1 MNENETTCEKMRQ
14 CFFSAD
20 AANDIVAGSRFC
32 GRRAT
37 SNEQRASVST
47 SAQSPVQLTKSV
59 QTDDEGDSTLSLEA
73 YVTGTVNNSNTPLD
87 IVMVMDQSGSMVGDN
102 LTALKAAAN
111 TFMTTIAEDADDYN
125 VNHRVAVVGY
135 ASNATAGYN
144 GYSNEIVNGSRSYW
158 VNTGLY
164 VNGDFKNYET
174 EDSYQQ
180 ISRDEMDTSLV
191 YYIKDGSGY
200 TEIHY
205 RDGQWKYETLSR
217 WKAISENETVYKLVL
232 GTSLS
237 ATDYKDSLVSA
248 GNSGAVN
255 PVVSQTINKLAAAG
269 ATYTSYGMLMAGEVF
284 KNNPIPSD
292 QTRKRV
298 VVLFTDGE
306 TNSDRNTVLQRSNA
320 LKNTYGADIFTV
332 GLGVEGESNF
342 LKHISSDYGGDAA
355 CTEGYFGSYKYSGT
369 ASDDGVDYSLNAET
383 AEGLKEAF
391 EKIAQDVASVP
402 ADATTV
408 LSDTMSDMFVPTTD
422 ASGVKVYTQT
432 ASGTGTE
439 PSWGS
444 LVDITDDVNVNLDGK
459 TVKVSGFNYTKN
471 LVLQKDGKWQ
481 GKKLVVKFGIKPDTT
496 YTNWQKG
503 THYYDTNNTT
513 DKQAALRDK
522 DGNVLGESL
531 DKSPQL
537 PVTGHSITYSWSGA
551 PTGENVPVD
560 NNVYVKGQ
568 SYTVDSKYTQN
579 TQVTTKDTYDN
590 VTAIYAFSGWDTA
603 SGTMGDSD
611 LTIKGSWDYDEQ
623 QVATHH
629 VIYNWGTNN
638 IPPNV
643 NLPKDGN
650 SYVKGQ
656 SYTVDTTYTNQT
668 KIYEEDEYNN
678 IIGVYTFSGWT
689 DAGNGKMGDN
699 DAMITGEWH
708 YKAVEVAKHGITY
721 AWSGDVPETVTLP
734 TDSNT
739 YVKGQPY
746 EVDKTFTAGHTINV
760 TDQYGN
766 VIGTYT
772 FSGWNDPNNGVMGDS
787 NITITGHWTYEG
799 QQVAAHKITYDW
811 GTENIPAGETLPVD
825 ETLYVNGEPYKVDET
840 FTAGQTIN
848 ETDAHGNVID
858 TYTFSGWTDP
868 NNGVMGDSDLT
879 ITGRWTY
886 EGKPIPT
893 HKITYDWGTEN
904 IPAGETLPV
913 DENTYVKNQPYK
925 VDKTFTKGYEIKIMD
940 DHNNLVGVYVF
951 SGWDTEDG
959 KMGDEDI
966 TIKGSWKYD
975 KINPETLTLNYD
987 ANGGEGTM
995 NDTDSPYVKNS
1006 QAKVL
1011 DNEFTRSNYRFTG
1024 WNTKADGT
1032 GDSYKAGD
1040 VIKMTANMTLY
1051 AQWKHKGGGGSG
1063 DKKVTLHYESNGG
1076 TTYKDERYT
1085 YGTTVKLDKTP
1096 LREGHTFTG
1105 WYADK
1110 ELTKKI
1116 SNITMKGDKTVYAGW
1131 ELTPV
1136 PPAFDGDHT
1145 AYIIG
1150 FVDGTVK
1157 PLANITRSEVAAI
1170 FYRLLSDEEREKHKT
1185 TTNNF
1190 ADVSP
1195 SAWYNTPAST
1205 MAAMGIIGGYPDGLF
1220 HGTDN
1225 ITRAEFA
1232 AICARFDKNTKNT
1245 KADFSD
1251 ISGHW
1256 AELDIAIAANNGW
1269 IMGYPDGTFRP
1280 NQTITRAE
1288 AMALINRVL
1297 ARIPEGPQDL
1307 LDGMKTWPDNMNT
1320 GKWYYIPVQEAT
1332 NSHDYERKANGSEKW
1347 TALNKVPDVMH

>member
-1 MNENETTCEKMRQ
+1 
-14 CFFSAD
+14 
-20 AANDIVAGSRFC
+20 
-32 GRRAT
+32 
-37 SNEQRASVST
+37 
-47 SAQSPVQLTKSV
+47 
-59 QTDDEGDSTLSLEA
+59 
-73 YVTGTVNNSNTPLD
+73 
-87 IVMVMDQSGSMVGDN
+87 MVMDQSGSMVGDN

-111 TFMTTIAEDADDYN
+111 TFMTTIAEDARDYN
-125 VNHRVAVVGY
+125 VDHRVAVVGY
-135 ASNATAGYN
+135 ASDETAGYN
-144 GYSNEIVNGSRSYW
+144 GYSNEIVNGSTSYW

-174 EDSYQQ
+174 KGRYQE
-180 ISRDEMDTSLV
+180 ISRDEMDTDSV
-191 YYIKDGSGY
+191 YYIYKTLGGY

-205 RDGQWKYETLSR
+205 RDGKWKYHNGIR
-217 WKAISENETVYKLVL
+217 WKEISENKTVYKFVPA
-232 GTSLS
+232 GKLS
-237 ATDYKDSLVSA
+237 AADYKASLVSA

-255 PVVSQTINKLAAAG
+255 PVVSETINKLAAAG
-269 ATYTSYGMLMAGEVF
+269 ATYTEYGMLMAGKVF
-284 KNNPIPSD
+284 ENNPIPSD

-298 VVLFTDGE
+298 VVLFTDGA
-306 TNSDRNTVLQRSNA
+306 TDSGRDAVLQRSNT
-320 LKNTYGADIFTV
+320 LKSTYGADVFTV

-342 LKHISSDYGGDAA
+342 LKYISSDYGAD
-355 CTEGYFGSYKYSGT
+355 TSYSSGRYSGT
-369 ASDDGVDYSLNAET
+369 RSDDGVDYSLNAET

-402 ADATTV
+402 ADTTTV
-408 LSDTMSDMFVPTTD
+408 LSDTINDMFVPTTD

-432 ASGTGTE
+432 AKGTGSE

-444 LVDITDDVNVNLDGK
+444 PVDITDDVSVKLEGK
-459 TVKVSGFNYTKN
+459 TVKVSGFNYTEN
-471 LVLQKDGKWQ
+471 LVLQKDGKWK

-503 THYYDTNNTT
+503 THDYDTNNTA

-579 TQVTTKDTYDN
+579 TQVTTKDTYGN
-590 VTAIYAFSGWDTA
+590 VTGIYT
-603 SGTMGDSD
+603 
-611 LTIKGSWDYDEQ
+611 
-623 QVATHH
+623 
-629 VIYNWGTNN
+629 
-638 IPPNV
+638 
-643 NLPKDGN
+643 
-650 SYVKGQ
+650 
-656 SYTVDTTYTNQT
+656 
-668 KIYEEDEYNN
+668 
-678 IIGVYTFSGWT
+678 
-689 DAGNGKMGDN
+689 
-699 DAMITGEWH
+699 
-708 YKAVEVAKHGITY
+708 
-721 AWSGDVPETVTLP
+721 
-734 TDSNT
+734 
-739 YVKGQPY
+739 
-746 EVDKTFTAGHTINV
+746 
-760 TDQYGN
+760 
-766 VIGTYT
+766 
-772 FSGWNDPNNGVMGDS
+772 
-787 NITITGHWTYEG
+787 
-799 QQVAAHKITYDW
+799 
-811 GTENIPAGETLPVD
+811 
-825 ETLYVNGEPYKVDET
+825 
-840 FTAGQTIN
+840 
-848 ETDAHGNVID
+848 
-858 TYTFSGWTDP
+858 
-868 NNGVMGDSDLT
+868 
-879 ITGRWTY
+879 
-886 EGKPIPT
+886 
-893 HKITYDWGTEN
+893 
-904 IPAGETLPV
+904 
-913 DENTYVKNQPYK
+913 
-925 VDKTFTKGYEIKIMD
+925 
-940 DHNNLVGVYVF
+940 F

-959 KMGDEDI
+959 IMGDNDL

-975 KINPETLTLNYD
+975 KINPETFTLDYD

-995 NDTDSPYVKNS
+995 TDSTSPYVNNS

-1116 SNITMKGDKTVYAGW
+1116 SKITMKGDKTVYAGW

-1170 FYRLLSDEEREKHKT
+1170 FYRLLSDEEREKYKT

-1205 MAAMGIIGGYPDGLF
+1205 MAAMGIIKGYPDGLF
-1220 HGTDN
+1220 HGTDS

-1307 LDGMKTWPDNMNT
+1307 LDDMKTWPDNMNT

-1347 TALNKVPDVMH
+1347 TALNKVPGVMH

>member
-1 MNENETTCEKMRQ
+1 MKRRVKKCVSAFLALMLLTTLLPTAG
-14 CFFSAD
+14 FAAD
-20 AANDIVAGSRFC
+20 
-32 GRRAT
+32 
-37 SNEQRASVST
+37 EQRTSVST

-73 YVTGTVNNSNTPLD
+73 YVTGNVNNSNTPLD
-87 IVMVMDQSGSMVGDN
+87 IVMVMDQSGSMQGKN

-111 TFMTTIAEDADDYN
+111 TFMTTIAEDAADYN
-125 VNHRVAVVGY
+125 VDHRVAVVGY
-135 ASNATAGYN
+135 ASNATAGTT
-144 GYSNEIVNGSRSYW
+144 GYAGDIINGSNSNW

-164 VNGDFKNYET
+164 VNGAFKNYAT
-174 EDSYQQ
+174 KDSYQK
-180 ISRDEMDTSLV
+180 ISRDEMDPSLV

-200 TEIHY
+200 TEIRY
-205 RDGQWKYETLSR
+205 RNDKWKYQGLFGWYE
-217 WKAISENETVYKLVL
+217 ISENETVYKLVL
-232 GTSLS
+232 GTELS
-237 ATDYKDSLVSA
+237 AADYKASLVSA
-248 GNSGAVN
+248 ANSGAVN
-255 PVVSQTINKLAAAG
+255 PVVSQTIDKLAASG
-269 ATYTSYGMLMAGEVF
+269 ATYTDYGMLMAGKVF
-284 KNNPIPSD
+284 ENNPIASD

-306 TNSDRNTVLQRSNA
+306 TNSDRNTVLQHSNA
-320 LKNTYGADIFTV
+320 LKNTYGAEVFTV

-342 LKHISSDYGGDAA
+342 LKYISSDYGGDAA
-355 CTEGYFGSYKYSGT
+355 CTVGLFGNYNYSGT
-369 ASDDGVDYSLNAET
+369 ASTNGIDYSLNAET

-432 ASGTGTE
+432 ASGTGSE
-439 PSWGS
+439 PTWGS
-444 LVDITDDVNVNLDGK
+444 PVDITKDVSVKLDGK
-459 TVKVSGFNYTKN
+459 TVKVSGFNYTEN
-471 LVLQKDGKWQ
+471 VVLQKNGKWQ

-513 DKQAALRDK
+513 NKKAALRDK

-537 PVTGHSITYSWSGA
+537 PVTGHSITYSWTNA
-551 PTGENVPVD
+551 PTGEKVPVD
-560 NNVYVKGQ
+560 NNV
-568 SYTVDSKYTQN
+568 
-579 TQVTTKDTYDN
+579 
-590 VTAIYAFSGWDTA
+590 
-603 SGTMGDSD
+603 
-611 LTIKGSWDYDEQ
+611 
-623 QVATHH
+623 
-629 VIYNWGTNN
+629 
-638 IPPNV
+638 
-643 NLPKDGN
+643 
-650 SYVKGQ
+650 YVKGQ

-811 GTENIPAGETLPVD
+811 GTENIPEGADVILPVD
-825 ETLYVNGEPYKVDET
+825 ETLYVKGQPYEVDKT
-840 FTAGQTIN
+840 FTAGHTIN
-848 ETDAHGNVID
+848 ETDAHGNVIG
-858 TYTFSGWTDP
+858 TYTFSGWNDP
-868 NNGVMGDSDLT
+868 NNGVMGDSDIT

-886 EGKPIPT
+886 EGQTIPT

-904 IPAGETLPV
+904 VPAGETLPV
-913 DENTYVKNQPYK
+913 DETSYVKNQPYK

-959 KMGDEDI
+959 IMGDNDL

-975 KINPETLTLNYD
+975 EINPETFTLDYD

-995 NDTDSPYVKNS
+995 TDSDSPYVKNS

-1116 SNITMKGDKTVYAGW
+1116 SKITMKGDKTVYAGW

-1190 ADVSP
+1190 ADVDQ

>member
-1 MNENETTCEKMRQ
+1 MKRRVKKCVSAFLALMLLTTLLPAAG
-14 CFFSAD
+14 FAAD
-20 AANDIVAGSRFC
+20 
-32 GRRAT
+32 
-37 SNEQRASVST
+37 EQRASVST

-59 QTDDEGDSTLSLEA
+59 QTDTQGDSTLSLEA
-73 YVTGTVNNSNTPLD
+73 YVTRNVTQSNTPLD

-102 LTALKAAAN
+102 LTVLKAAAN
-111 TFMTTIAEDADDYN
+111 TFMTTIAEDARDYN
-125 VNHRVAVVGY
+125 VDHRVAVVGY
-135 ASNATAGYN
+135 ASDETAGYN
-144 GYSNEIVNGSRSYW
+144 GYSNEIVNGSTSYW

-205 RDGQWKYETLSR
+205 RDGQWKYETLFR

-269 ATYTSYGMLMAGEVF
+269 ATYTSYGMLMAGKVF
-284 KNNPIPSD
+284 ENNPIPSD

-320 LKNTYGADIFTV
+320 LKNTYGADVFTV

-355 CTEGYFGSYKYSGT
+355 CTEGYFGSYRYSGT
-369 ASDDGVDYSLNAET
+369 ASDDGVDYSLNTET
-383 AEGLKEAF
+383 AEDLKEAF

-408 LSDTMSDMFVPTTD
+408 LSDTINDMFVPTTD

-432 ASGTGTE
+432 ASGTGSE

-444 LVDITDDVNVNLDGK
+444 LVDITKDVSVKLEGK
-459 TVKVSGFNYTKN
+459 TVKVSGFNYTEN
-471 LVLQKDGKWQ
+471 LVLQKDGKWK

-503 THYYDTNNTT
+503 THDYDTNNTA

-579 TQVTTKDTYDN
+579 TQVTTKDTYGN
-590 VTAIYAFSGWDTA
+590 VTGIYTFSGWDTA
-603 SGTMGDSD
+603 NGTMGNSD
-611 LTIKGSWDYDEQ
+611 LTIKGSWKYEGQ

-643 NLPKDGN
+643 NLPTDGN

-668 KIYEEDEYNN
+668 KIYEEDEYDN

-708 YKAVEVAKHGITY
+708 YNAVEVAKHGITY
-721 AWSGDVPETVTLP
+721 TWSGDVPETVTLP

-760 TDQYGN
+760 TDKYNN
-766 VIGTYT
+766 VIGIYT
-772 FSGWNDPNNGVMGDS
+772 FSGWDTADGTMGENDL
-787 NITITGHWTYEG
+787 TISGTWRYEG
-799 QQVAAHKITYDW
+799 QQVATHKITYDW
-811 GTENIPAGETLPVD
+811 GTENIPADVTLPVD
-825 ETLYVNGEPYKVDET
+825 ETPYVNGEPYKVDDT

-848 ETDAHGNVID
+848 ETDAHGNIIGI
-858 TYTFSGWTDP
+858 YTFSGWNAP
-868 NNGVMGDSDLT
+868 NNGVMGDSDIT

-886 EGKPIPT
+886 EGQQIAT

-904 IPAGETLPV
+904 VPAGETLPV
-913 DENTYVKNQPYK
+913 DETLYVKNQPYK
-925 VDKTFTKGYEIKIMD
+925 VDKTFTKGYEIKITD
-940 DHNNLVGVYVF
+940 DHNNLIGVYVF

-975 KINPETLTLNYD
+975 NITPETFTLDYD

-995 NDTDSPYVKNS
+995 TDSASPYVNNS
-1006 QAKVL
+1006 QATVL

-1116 SNITMKGDKTVYAGW
+1116 TSITMKGDKTVYAGW

-1170 FYRLLSDEEREKHKT
+1170 FYRLLSDEEREKYKT

-1190 ADVSP
+1190 ADVDNN
-1195 SAWYNTPAST
+1195 AWYNTPAST

-1220 HGTDN
+1220 HGADS

-1232 AICARFDKNTKNT
+1232 AICARFDKNTENT

-1320 GKWYYIPVQEAT
+1320 NKWYYIPVQEAT

-1347 TALNKVPDVMH
+1347 TELNKVPDVMH

>member
-1 MNENETTCEKMRQ
+1 MKRRVKKWISAFLALMLLTTLLPAAG
-14 CFFSAD
+14 FAAD
-20 AANDIVAGSRFC
+20 
-32 GRRAT
+32 
-37 SNEQRASVST
+37 EQRASVST

-59 QTDDEGDSTLSLEA
+59 QTDTQGDSTLSLET
-73 YVTGTVNNSNTPLD
+73 YVTGNVTQSNTPLD

-111 TFMTTIAEDADDYN
+111 TFMTTIAEDARDYN
-125 VNHRVAVVGY
+125 VDHRVAVVGY
-135 ASNATAGYN
+135 ASDETAGYN
-144 GYSNEIVNGSRSYW
+144 GYSNEIVNGSTSYW

-174 EDSYQQ
+174 KGRYQE
-180 ISRDEMDTSLV
+180 ISRDEMDTDSV
-191 YYIKDGSGY
+191 YYIYKTLGGY

-205 RDGQWKYETLSR
+205 RDGKWKYHNGIR
-217 WKAISENETVYKLVL
+217 WKEISENKTVYKFVPA
-232 GTSLS
+232 GKLS
-237 ATDYKDSLVSA
+237 AADYKASLVSA

-255 PVVSQTINKLAAAG
+255 PVVSETINKLAAAG
-269 ATYTSYGMLMAGEVF
+269 ATYTEYGMLMAGKVF
-284 KNNPIPSD
+284 ENNPIPSD

-298 VVLFTDGE
+298 VVLFTDGA
-306 TNSDRNTVLQRSNA
+306 TDSGRDAVLQRSNT
-320 LKNTYGADIFTV
+320 LKSTYGADVFTV

-342 LKHISSDYGGDAA
+342 LKYISSDYGAD
-355 CTEGYFGSYKYSGT
+355 TSYSSGRYSGT
-369 ASDDGVDYSLNAET
+369 RSDDGVDYSLNAET

-402 ADATTV
+402 ADTTTV
-408 LSDTMSDMFVPTTD
+408 LSDTINDMFVPTTD

-432 ASGTGTE
+432 ASGTGSE

-444 LVDITDDVNVNLDGK
+444 LVDITKDVSVKLEGK
-459 TVKVSGFNYTKN
+459 TVKVSGFNYTEN
-471 LVLQKDGKWQ
+471 LVLQKDGKWK

-503 THYYDTNNTT
+503 THDYDTNNTA

-579 TQVTTKDTYDN
+579 TQVTTKDTYGN
-590 VTAIYAFSGWDTA
+590 VTGIYTFSGWDTA
-603 SGTMGDSD
+603 NGTMGNSD
-611 LTIKGSWDYDEQ
+611 LTIKGSWKYDEQ

-629 VIYNWGTNN
+629 VIYDWGTNN

-643 NLPKDGN
+643 SLPKDGN
-650 SYVKGQ
+650 NYVKGQ
-656 SYTVDTTYTNQT
+656 SYTVDTTYTDKT

-678 IIGVYTFSGWT
+678 IIDVYTFSGWT
-689 DAGNGKMGDN
+689 DAGNGKMGDS

-734 TDSNT
+734 IDSNT

-746 EVDKTFTAGHTINV
+746 EVDKTFTAGHTINE
-760 TDQYGN
+760 TDAHGN

-787 NITITGHWTYEG
+787 DITITGTWTY
-799 QQVAAHKITYDW
+799 K
-811 GTENIPAGETLPVD
+811 
-825 ETLYVNGEPYKVDET
+825 
-840 FTAGQTIN
+840 GQT
-848 ETDAHGNVID
+848 
-858 TYTFSGWTDP
+858 
-868 NNGVMGDSDLT
+868 
-879 ITGRWTY
+879 
-886 EGKPIPT
+886 IPT

-904 IPAGETLPV
+904 VPAGETLPV
-913 DENTYVKNQPYK
+913 DETSYVKNQPYK

-959 KMGDEDI
+959 IMGDNDL

-975 KINPETLTLNYD
+975 KINPETFTLDYD

-995 NDTDSPYVKNS
+995 TDSASPYVNNS

-1040 VIKMTANMTLY
+1040 VIKMTVNMTLY

-1116 SNITMKGDKTVYAGW
+1116 SKITMKGDKTVYAGW

-1347 TALNKVPDVMH
+1347 TALNKDTGVMH

>member
-1 MNENETTCEKMRQ
+1 MKRRVKKCVSAFLALMLLTTLLP
-14 CFFSAD
+14 
-20 AANDIVAGSRFC
+20 AAGFAEDG
-32 GRRAT
+32 
-37 SNEQRASVST
+37 QRASVST

-59 QTDDEGDSTLSLEA
+59 QTDNEGDSTLSLEA
-73 YVTGTVNNSNTPLD
+73 YVTGNVTHSDTPLD
-87 IVMVMDQSGSMVGDN
+87 IVMVMDQSGSMQGNN

-111 TFMTTIAEDADDYN
+111 TFMTTIAEDAGDYN
-125 VNHRVAVVGY
+125 VDHRVAVVGY
-135 ASNATAGYN
+135 ASNENAGTT
-144 GYSNEIVNGSRSYW
+144 GYDGDIINGSHSYW

-164 VNGDFKNYET
+164 VNGNFKNYAT
-174 EDSYQQ
+174 EDSYQE

-191 YYIKDGSGY
+191 YYIKDGSSY
-200 TEIHY
+200 KEIRY
-205 RDGQWKYETLSR
+205 SDGKWKYR
-217 WKAISENETVYKLVL
+217 NGNKWKEISENETVYKLVS
-232 GTSLS
+232 GTKLS
-237 ATDYKDSLVSA
+237 AADYRASLVSA
-248 GNSGAVN
+248 GNSGTVS
-255 PVVSQTINKLAAAG
+255 PVVSQTINKLAASG
-269 ATYTSYGMLMAGEVF
+269 ATYTEYGMLMAGEVF
-284 KNNPIPSD
+284 KNNPIASD

-298 VVLFTDGE
+298 VVLFTDGS
-306 TNSDRNTVLQRSNA
+306 TNSDRNTVLEHSNT
-320 LKNTYGADIFTV
+320 LKKTYGADVFTV
-332 GLGVEGESNF
+332 GLGVEGESDF
-342 LKHISSDYGGDAA
+342 LRYISSDYKDD
-355 CTEGYFGSYKYSGT
+355 TSYKNYKNKKYYGT
-369 ASDDGVDYSLNAET
+369 PSADGVDYSLNANT

-422 ASGVKVYTQT
+422 ANGVKVYTQT

-439 PSWGS
+439 PSWGDP
-444 LVDITDDVNVNLDGK
+444 VDITKDVTVNLDGK
-459 TVKVSGFNYTKN
+459 TVKVSGFNYNEN
-471 LVLQKDGKWQ
+471 LVLQKNGTWQ

-522 DGNVLGESL
+522 DGKVLGESL
-531 DKSPQL
+531 DESPRL
-537 PVTGHSITYSWSGA
+537 PVTGHSITYSWTNA
-551 PTGENVPVD
+551 PTGKNVPVD

-568 SYTVDSKYTQN
+568 SYTVDSKYTKD
-579 TQVTTKDTYDN
+579 TQVTTQDTYGN
-590 VTAIYAFSGWDTA
+590 VNGTYTFSGWNDENPTP
-603 SGTMGDSD
+603 GVMGDED
-611 LTIKGSWDYDEQ
+611 ITIKGSWKYDKQ

-629 VIYNWGTNN
+629 VIYNWGTDN

-650 SYVKGQ
+650 NYVKGQ
-656 SYTVDTTYTNQT
+656 SYTVDTTYTNET
-668 KIYEEDEYNN
+668 KIYKKDAYDN

-689 DAGNGKMGDN
+689 DAGNGKMGDS

-708 YKAVEVAKHGITY
+708 YNAVEVAKHGITY
-721 AWSGDVPETVTLP
+721 EWSGDVPETVTLP

-746 EVDKTFTAGHTINV
+746 EVDKTFTAGQTINV

-766 VIGTYT
+766 VIGVYT
-772 FSGWNDPNNGVMGDS
+772 FSGWDTTDGTMGENNL
-787 NITITGHWTYEG
+787 TISGTWRYEG
-799 QQVAAHKITYDW
+799 QQVA
-811 GTENIPAGETLPVD
+811 
-825 ETLYVNGEPYKVDET
+825 
-840 FTAGQTIN
+840 
-848 ETDAHGNVID
+848 
-858 TYTFSGWTDP
+858 
-868 NNGVMGDSDLT
+868 
-879 ITGRWTY
+879 
-886 EGKPIPT
+886 T
-893 HKITYDWGTEN
+893 HKITYDWGNEN

-913 DENTYVKNQPYK
+913 DENTYVKNQPYE

-959 KMGDEDI
+959 IMGDNDL

-975 KINPETLTLNYD
+975 KINPETFTLDYD
-987 ANGGEGTM
+987 ANGGNGTM
-995 NDTDSPYVKNS
+995 TDSDSPYVKNS
-1006 QAKVL
+1006 EAKVR

-1024 WNTKADGT
+1024 WNTEADGT

-1170 FYRLLSDEEREKHKT
+1170 FYRLLSDEEREKYKT

-1190 ADVSP
+1190 ADVDQ

-1232 AICARFDKNTKNT
+1232 AICARFDKNTENT

-1297 ARIPEGPQDL
+1297 ARIPESPQDL

-1320 GKWYYIPVQEAT
+1320 DKWYYIPVQEAT
-1332 NSHDYERKANGSEKW
+1332 NSHDFERKANGSEKW
-1347 TALNKVPDVMH
+1347 TALNKDAGVMP

>member
-1 MNENETTCEKMRQ
+1 MKRRVKKWISAFLALMLLTTLLPAAG
-14 CFFSAD
+14 FAAD
-20 AANDIVAGSRFC
+20 EQ
-32 GRRAT
+32 RAT

-59 QTDDEGDSTLSLEA
+59 QTDTQGDSTLSLET
-73 YVTGTVNNSNTPLD
+73 YVTGNVTQSNTPLD

-111 TFMTTIAEDADDYN
+111 TFMTTIAEDARDYN
-125 VNHRVAVVGY
+125 VDHRVAVVGY
-135 ASNATAGYN
+135 ASDETAGYN
-144 GYSNEIVNGSRSYW
+144 GYSNEIVNGSTSYW

-174 EDSYQQ
+174 KGRYQE
-180 ISRDEMDTSLV
+180 ISRDEMDTNSV
-191 YYIKDGSGY
+191 YYIYKTLGGY

-205 RDGQWKYETLSR
+205 RDGKWKYHNGIR
-217 WKAISENETVYKLVL
+217 WKEISENKTVYKFVPA
-232 GTSLS
+232 GKLS
-237 ATDYKDSLVSA
+237 AADYKASLVSA

-255 PVVSQTINKLAAAG
+255 PVVSETINKLAAAG
-269 ATYTSYGMLMAGEVF
+269 ATYTEYGMLMAGKVF
-284 KNNPIPSD
+284 ENNPIPSD

-298 VVLFTDGE
+298 VVLFTDGA
-306 TNSDRNTVLQRSNA
+306 TDSGRDAVLQRSNT
-320 LKNTYGADIFTV
+320 LKSTYGADVFTV

-342 LKHISSDYGGDAA
+342 LKYISSDYGAD
-355 CTEGYFGSYKYSGT
+355 TSYSSGRYSGT
-369 ASDDGVDYSLNAET
+369 RSDDGVDYSLNAET

-402 ADATTV
+402 ADTTTV
-408 LSDTMSDMFVPTTD
+408 LSDTINDMFVPTTD

-432 ASGTGTE
+432 ASGTGSE

-444 LVDITDDVNVNLDGK
+444 LVDITKDVSVKLEGK
-459 TVKVSGFNYTKN
+459 TVKVSGFNYTEN
-471 LVLQKDGKWQ
+471 LVLQKDGKWK

-503 THYYDTNNTT
+503 THDYDTNNTA

-579 TQVTTKDTYDN
+579 TQVTTKDTYGN
-590 VTAIYAFSGWDTA
+590 VTGIYTFSGWDTA
-603 SGTMGDSD
+603 NGTMGNSD
-611 LTIKGSWDYDEQ
+611 LTIKGSWKYDEQ

-629 VIYNWGTNN
+629 VIYDWGTNN
-638 IPPNV
+638 IPSNV
-643 NLPKDGN
+643 SLPKDGN
-650 SYVKGQ
+650 NYVKGQ
-656 SYTVDTTYTNQT
+656 SYTVDTTYTDKT

-689 DAGNGKMGDN
+689 DAGNGKMGDS

-734 TDSNT
+734 IDSNT

-787 NITITGHWTYEG
+787 DITITGTWTY
-799 QQVAAHKITYDW
+799 K
-811 GTENIPAGETLPVD
+811 
-825 ETLYVNGEPYKVDET
+825 
-840 FTAGQTIN
+840 GQT
-848 ETDAHGNVID
+848 
-858 TYTFSGWTDP
+858 
-868 NNGVMGDSDLT
+868 
-879 ITGRWTY
+879 
-886 EGKPIPT
+886 IPT

-904 IPAGETLPV
+904 VPAGETLPV
-913 DENTYVKNQPYK
+913 DETSYVKNQPYK

-959 KMGDEDI
+959 IMGDNDL

-975 KINPETLTLNYD
+975 KINPETFTLDYD

-995 NDTDSPYVKNS
+995 TDSASPYVNNS

-1116 SNITMKGDKTVYAGW
+1116 SKITMKGDKTVYAGW

-1232 AICARFDKNTKNT
+1232 AICARFDKNTKDT

-1307 LDGMKTWPDNMNT
+1307 LDDMKTWPDNMNT

-1347 TALNKVPDVMH
+1347 TALNKDTGIMP

>member
-1 MNENETTCEKMRQ
+1 MKQRMKKCVSAFLALMLLTTLLP
-14 CFFSAD
+14 
-20 AANDIVAGSRFC
+20 AAGFAED
-32 GRRAT
+32 
-37 SNEQRASVST
+37 EQRASVST

-59 QTDDEGDSTLSLEA
+59 QTDDKGDSTLSLEA
-73 YVTGTVNNSNTPLD
+73 YVTGNVTHSDTPLD
-87 IVMVMDQSGSMVGDN
+87 IVMVMDQSGSMQGNN

-111 TFMTTIAEDADDYN
+111 TFMTTIAKDAGDYN
-125 VNHRVAVVGY
+125 VDHRVAVVGY
-135 ASNATAGYN
+135 ASDEDAGKT
-144 GYSNEIVNGSRSYW
+144 GYDGDIINGSHSYW

-164 VNGDFKNYET
+164 VNGDFKNYVT
-174 EDSYQQ
+174 EDSYQK
-180 ISRDEMDTSLV
+180 ISRNEMDTSLV
-191 YYIKDGSGY
+191 YYIKDGSSY
-200 TEIHY
+200 KEIRY
-205 RDGQWKYETLSR
+205 RDGKWKYQGFFGLWFE
-217 WKAISENETVYKLVL
+217 ISENETVYKLVS
-232 GTSLS
+232 GTKLS
-237 ATDYKDSLVSA
+237 AADYQASLVSA
-248 GNSGAVN
+248 GNGGTVN
-255 PVVSQTINKLAAAG
+255 SVVSQTIDKLAASG
-269 ATYTSYGMLMAGEVF
+269 ATYTEYGMLMAGEVF
-284 KNNPIPSD
+284 KNNPIASD

-298 VVLFTDGE
+298 VVLFTDGS
-306 TNSDRNTVLQRSNA
+306 TNSDRNTVLEHSNK
-320 LKNTYGADIFTV
+320 LKKTYGADVFTV
-332 GLGVEGESNF
+332 GLGVEGESDF
-342 LKHISSDYGGDAA
+342 LRYISSDYKDD
-355 CTEGYFGSYKYSGT
+355 TSYKNKKYYGT
-369 ASDDGVDYSLNAET
+369 PSADGIDYSLNAKT

-422 ASGVKVYTQT
+422 ANGVKVYTQT

-444 LVDITDDVNVNLDGK
+444 LVDITDKVSVNLDGK
-459 TVKVSGFNYTKN
+459 TVKVSGFNYNEN
-471 LVLQKDGKWQ
+471 LVLKKNGTWQ

-496 YTNWQKG
+496 YTDWQKG

-522 DGNVLGESL
+522 DGKVLGESL
-531 DKSPQL
+531 DKSPRL
-537 PVTGHSITYSWSGA
+537 PVTGHSITYSWTNA
-551 PTGENVPVD
+551 PTGKNVPVD

-568 SYTVDSKYTQN
+568 SYTVNSEYTQN
-579 TQVTTKDTYDN
+579 TQVTTQDTYGN
-590 VTAIYAFSGWDTA
+590 VNGIYTFSGWTDENPT
-603 SGTMGDSD
+603 SGVMGDKD
-611 LTIKGSWDYDEQ
+611 LTIKGSWKYDKQ
-623 QVATHH
+623 QVATHQ
-629 VIYNWGTNN
+629 VIYNWGTDN
-638 IPPNV
+638 IPPDV
-643 NLPKDGN
+643 NLPTDSN
-650 SYVKGQ
+650 NYVKGQ
-656 SYTVDTTYTNQT
+656 SYTVDTTYTNET
-668 KIYEEDEYNN
+668 KIYKKDAYDN

-689 DAGNGKMGDN
+689 DAGNGKMGDS

-708 YKAVEVAKHGITY
+708 YNAVEVAKHGITY
-721 AWSGDVPETVTLP
+721 EWSGDVPETVTLP
-734 TDSNT
+734 IDSNT

-746 EVDKTFTAGHTINV
+746 EVDKTFTAGKTINV
-760 TDQYGN
+760 TDTYGN
-766 VIGTYT
+766 IIGTYT
-772 FSGWNDPNNGVMGDS
+772 FSGWNDPNNGKMGDS
-787 NITITGHWTYEG
+787 DITITGHWTYEG
-799 QQVAAHKITYDW
+799 QQVAIHKITYDW
-811 GTENIPAGETLPVD
+811 GTENIPAGETLPIDENTYVKNQPYEVD
-825 ETLYVNGEPYKVDET
+825 KT
-840 FTAGQTIN
+840 FAAGKTIN
-848 ETDAHGNVID
+848 VTDTYGNIIG

-868 NNGVMGDSDLT
+868 NNGVMGDSDIT
-879 ITGRWTY
+879 ITGHWTY
-886 EGKPIPT
+886 EGQTIPT

-913 DENTYVKNQPYK
+913 DETSYVKNQPYK

-951 SGWDTEDG
+951 SGWDTKDG

-975 KINPETLTLNYD
+975 KINPETFTLDYD
-987 ANGGEGTM
+987 ANGGKGDMT
-995 NDTDSPYVKNS
+995 DSDSPYVKNS
-1006 QAKVL
+1006 EAKVL
-1011 DNEFTRSNYRFTG
+1011 DNEFTRSNYCFTG
-1024 WNTKADGT
+1024 WNTEADGS
-1032 GDSYKAGD
+1032 GVPYKAGE

-1170 FYRLLSDEEREKHKT
+1170 FYRLLSDEEREKYKT
-1185 TTNNF
+1185 TNNNF
-1190 ADVSP
+1190 ADVDP

-1232 AICARFDKNTKNT
+1232 AICARFDKNTENT

-1297 ARIPEGPQDL
+1297 ARIPESPQDL
-1307 LDGMKTWPDNMNT
+1307 LDDMKTWPDNMNT
-1320 GKWYYIPVQEAT
+1320 DKWYYIPVQEAT
-1332 NSHDYERKANGSEKW
+1332 NSHDFERKANGSEKW
-1347 TALNKVPDVMH
+1347 TALNKDAGVMP

>member
-1 MNENETTCEKMRQ
+1 MKEDETTCEKMDQ

-59 QTDDEGDSTLSLEA
+59 QTDTQGDSTLSLET
-73 YVTGTVNNSNTPLD
+73 YVTGNVTQSNTPLD

-111 TFMTTIAEDADDYN
+111 TFMTTIAEDARDYN
-125 VNHRVAVVGY
+125 VDHRVAVVGY
-135 ASNATAGYN
+135 ASDETAGYN
-144 GYSNEIVNGSRSYW
+144 GYSNEIVNGSTSYW

-174 EDSYQQ
+174 KGRYQE
-180 ISRDEMDTSLV
+180 ISRDEMDTDSV
-191 YYIKDGSGY
+191 YYIYKTLGGY

-205 RDGQWKYETLSR
+205 RDGKWKYHNGIR
-217 WKAISENETVYKLVL
+217 WEEISENKTVYKFVPA
-232 GTSLS
+232 GKLS
-237 ATDYKDSLVSA
+237 AADYKASLVSA

-255 PVVSQTINKLAAAG
+255 PVVSETINKLAAAG
-269 ATYTSYGMLMAGEVF
+269 ATYTEYGMLMAGKVF
-284 KNNPIPSD
+284 ENNPIPSD

-298 VVLFTDGE
+298 VVLFTDGA
-306 TNSDRNTVLQRSNA
+306 TDSGRDAVLQRSNT
-320 LKNTYGADIFTV
+320 LKSTYGADVFTV

-342 LKHISSDYGGDAA
+342 LKYISSDYGAD
-355 CTEGYFGSYKYSGT
+355 TSYSSGRYSGT
-369 ASDDGVDYSLNAET
+369 RSDDGVDYSLNAET
-383 AEGLKEAF
+383 AEGLKDAF

-408 LSDTMSDMFVPTTD
+408 LSDTINDMFVPTTD

-432 ASGTGTE
+432 ASGTGSE

-444 LVDITDDVNVNLDGK
+444 LVDITKDVSVKLEGK
-459 TVKVSGFNYTKN
+459 TVKVSGFNYTEN
-471 LVLQKDGKWQ
+471 LVLQKDGKWK
-481 GKKLVVKFGIKPDTT
+481 GKKLVVKFGIKPATT

-503 THYYDTNNTT
+503 THDYDTNNTA

-579 TQVTTKDTYDN
+579 TQVTTKDTYGN
-590 VTAIYAFSGWDTA
+590 VTGIYTFSGWDTA
-603 SGTMGDSD
+603 NGTMGNSD
-611 LTIKGSWDYDEQ
+611 LTIKGSWKYDEQ
-623 QVATHH
+623 QVATHQ
-629 VIYNWGTNN
+629 VIYNWGTDN

-643 NLPKDGN
+643 SLPKDGN
-650 SYVKGQ
+650 KYVKGQ
-656 SYTVDTTYTNQT
+656 SYTVDTTYTDKT
-668 KIYEEDEYNN
+668 EIYEKDNYDN
-678 IIGVYTFSGWT
+678 IIGIYTFSGWT
-689 DAGNGKMGDN
+689 DAGNGVMGES
-699 DAMITGEWH
+699 DAMITGAWH
-708 YKAVEVAKHGITY
+708 YEAVEVAKHGITY
-721 AWSGDVPETVTLP
+721 AWSGDVPTTETLP

-746 EVDKTFTAGHTINV
+746 EVDKTFTAGQTIEV
-760 TDQYGN
+760 KDAYDN
-766 VIGTYT
+766 VIGIYT
-772 FSGWNDPNNGVMGDS
+772 FNGWNDPNNGVMGDS
-787 NITITGHWTYEG
+787 DITITGRWTHEG
-799 QQVAAHKITYDW
+799 KQVEAHKITYDW
-811 GTENIPAGETLPVD
+811 GTENIPAGENLPVD
-825 ETLYVNGEPYKVDET
+825 EKPYVKGHPYEVDKT

-848 ETDAHGNVID
+848 VTDAHGNVIGI
-858 TYTFSGWTDP
+858 YTFSGWDTED
-868 NNGVMGDSDLT
+868 GIMGDSDIT
-879 ITGRWTY
+879 IRGSWTY
-886 EGKPIPT
+886 EGQQVAT

-904 IPAGETLPV
+904 IPADVTLPV
-913 DENTYVKNQPYK
+913 DEKPYVKGQPYE
-925 VDKTFTKGYEIKIMD
+925 VDKTFIKGYEIKIID

-959 KMGDEDI
+959 IMGDSDL

-975 KINPETLTLNYD
+975 KINPETFTFNYD
-987 ANGGEGTM
+987 ANGGTGTM
-995 NDTDSPYVKNS
+995 TDTASPYVNNS

-1011 DNEFTRSNYRFTG
+1011 DNEFTRSNYHFTG

-1040 VIKMTANMTLY
+1040 MIKMTANMTLY

-1063 DKKVTLHYESNGG
+1063 DKIVTLHYESNGG

-1085 YGTTVKLDKTP
+1085 YGTIVELDKKP

-1116 SNITMKGDKTVYAGW
+1116 TKITMKGDKTVYAGW
-1131 ELTPV
+1131 KLTPV

-1150 FVDGTVK
+1150 YVDGTVK
-1157 PLANITRSEVAAI
+1157 PLANITRAEVATI

-1190 ADVSP
+1190 ADVDP

-1220 HGTDN
+1220 HGNDN

-1232 AICARFDKNTKNT
+1232 AICARFDKNTENA

-1256 AELDIAIAANNGW
+1256 AELDIAIAVNNGW

-1347 TALNKVPDVMH
+1347 TALNKDMDVMP

>member
-1 MNENETTCEKMRQ
+1 MKRRMKKCVSAFLALMLLTTLLP
-14 CFFSAD
+14 
-20 AANDIVAGSRFC
+20 AAGFAEDG
-32 GRRAT
+32 
-37 SNEQRASVST
+37 QRASVSN

-59 QTDDEGDSTLSLEA
+59 QTDDKGDSTLSLEA
-73 YVTGTVNNSNTPLD
+73 YVTGNVTHSDTPLD
-87 IVMVMDQSGSMVGDN
+87 IVMVMDQSGSMQGNN

-111 TFMTTIAEDADDYN
+111 TFMTTIAKDAGDNN
-125 VNHRVAVVGY
+125 VDHRVAVVGY
-135 ASNATAGYN
+135 ASDEDAGKT
-144 GYSNEIVNGSRSYW
+144 GYDGDIINGSKSYW

-174 EDSYQQ
+174 KDSYQE
-180 ISRDEMDTSLV
+180 ISRDEMDNASV
-191 YYIKDGSGY
+191 YYIYKTLGGY

-205 RDGQWKYETLSR
+205 RDGKWKYYGGWLSG
-217 WKAISENETVYKLVL
+217 WVEIDKNETVYKLVS
-232 GTSLS
+232 GTKLS
-237 ATDYKDSLVSA
+237 ADDYKASLVSA

-255 PVVSQTINKLAAAG
+255 PVVSQTINKLAASG
-269 ATYTSYGMLMAGEVF
+269 ATYTEYGMLMAGEVF
-284 KNNPIPSD
+284 KNNPIASN

-298 VVLFTDGE
+298 VVLFTDGA
-306 TNSDRNTVLQRSNA
+306 TNSDRNTVLEHSNA
-320 LKNTYGADIFTV
+320 LKKTYEADVFTV
-332 GLGVEGESNF
+332 GLGVEGESDF
-342 LKHISSDYGGDAA
+342 LRYISSDYKDD
-355 CTEGYFGSYKYSGT
+355 TSYKNKKYSGT
-369 ASDDGVDYSLNAET
+369 PSADGIDYSLNAKT

-444 LVDITDDVNVNLDGK
+444 LVDITDKVSVNLDGK
-459 TVKVSGFNYTKN
+459 TVKVSGFNYNEN
-471 LVLQKDGKWQ
+471 LVLKKNGTWQ

-496 YTNWQKG
+496 YTDWQKG

-522 DGNVLGESL
+522 DGKVLGESL
-531 DKSPQL
+531 DKSPRL
-537 PVTGHSITYSWSGA
+537 PVTGHSITYSWTNA
-551 PTGENVPVD
+551 PTGKNVPVD
-560 NNVYVKGQ
+560 NKVYISGQ
-568 SYTVDSKYTQN
+568 DYTVD
-579 TQVTTKDTYDN
+579 TTTVKTGDSVDVKDGYGN
-590 VTAIYAFSGWDTA
+590 VTGTYTFQGWNTA
-603 SGTMGDSD
+603 DGTMGDND
-611 LTIKGSWDYDEQ
+611 LTIKGSWKYDEQ
-623 QVATHH
+623 QVATHQ
-629 VIYNWGTNN
+629 VIYNWGTDN
-638 IPPNV
+638 IPPDV
-643 NLPKDGN
+643 NLPTDGN
-650 SYVKGQ
+650 KYVKGQ
-656 SYTVDTTYTNQT
+656 SYTVDTTYTDKT
-668 KIYEEDEYNN
+668 KIYEEDAYDN

-689 DAGNGKMGDN
+689 DAGNGKMGDS

-708 YKAVEVAKHGITY
+708 YDAVKVAKHGITY
-721 AWSGDVPETVTLP
+721 EWSGDVPETVTLP

-746 EVDKTFTAGHTINV
+746 EVDKTFTAGKTINV
-760 TDQYGN
+760 TDTYGN
-766 VIGTYT
+766 IIG
-772 FSGWNDPNNGVMGDS
+772 
-787 NITITGHWTYEG
+787 
-799 QQVAAHKITYDW
+799 
-811 GTENIPAGETLPVD
+811 
-825 ETLYVNGEPYKVDET
+825 
-840 FTAGQTIN
+840 
-848 ETDAHGNVID
+848 

-868 NNGVMGDSDLT
+868 NNGVMGDSDIT
-879 ITGRWTY
+879 ITGTWTY
-886 EGKPIPT
+886 KGQTIPT
-893 HKITYDWGTEN
+893 HKITYDWGNEN

-913 DENTYVKNQPYK
+913 DENTYVKNQPYEVDK
-925 VDKTFTKGYEIKIMD
+925 TFAAGKTINVTDTYGNIIGTYTFSGWTDPNNGVMGDSDITITGTWTYKGQTIPTHKITYDWGNENIPAGETLPVDENTYVKNQPYEVDKTFTKGYEIKIMD

-951 SGWDTEDG
+951 SGWDTKDG

-975 KINPETLTLNYD
+975 KINPETFTLDYD
-987 ANGGEGTM
+987 ANGGKGDMT
-995 NDTDSPYVKNS
+995 DSDSPYVKNS
-1006 QAKVL
+1006 EAKVL

-1032 GDSYKAGD
+1032 GDSYKAGE

-1170 FYRLLSDEEREKHKT
+1170 FYRLLSDEEREKYKT
-1185 TTNNF
+1185 TNNNF
-1190 ADVSP
+1190 ADVDP

-1232 AICARFDKNTKNT
+1232 AICARFDKNTENT

-1297 ARIPEGPQDL
+1297 ARIPESPQDL
-1307 LDGMKTWPDNMNT
+1307 LDDMKTWPDNMNT
-1320 GKWYYIPVQEAT
+1320 DKWYYIPVQEAT
-1332 NSHDYERKANGSEKW
+1332 NSHDFERKANGSEKW
-1347 TALNKVPDVMH
+1347 TALNKDAGVMP

>member
-1 MNENETTCEKMRQ
+1 MKRRMKKCVSAFLALMLLTTLLP
-14 CFFSAD
+14 
-20 AANDIVAGSRFC
+20 AAGFAEDG
-32 GRRAT
+32 
-37 SNEQRASVST
+37 QRASVST
-47 SAQSPVQLTKSV
+47 SAESPVQLTKSV
-59 QTDDEGDSTLSLEA
+59 QTDDKGDSTLSLEA
-73 YVTGTVNNSNTPLD
+73 YVTGNVTHSDTPLD
-87 IVMVMDQSGSMVGDN
+87 IVMVMDQSGSMQGDN

-111 TFMTTIAEDADDYN
+111 TFMTTIAKDARDYN

-135 ASNATAGYN
+135 ASDEDAGKT
-144 GYSNEIVNGSRSYW
+144 GYDGDIINGSKSYW

-174 EDSYQQ
+174 KDSYQK
-180 ISRDEMDTSLV
+180 ISREEMDTASV
-191 YYIKDGSGY
+191 YYVYSWGDYRELRYSDGK
-200 TEIHY
+200 
-205 RDGQWKYETLSR
+205 WKYHNGFR
-217 WKAISENETVYKLVL
+217 WHELDDETVYKLVS
-232 GTSLS
+232 GTKLS
-237 ATDYKDSLVSA
+237 AADYQASLVSA

-255 PVVSQTINKLAAAG
+255 PVVSRTINKLAASG
-269 ATYTSYGMLMAGEVF
+269 ATYTEYGMLMAGEVF
-284 KNNPIPSD
+284 KNNPIASN

-298 VVLFTDGE
+298 VVLFTDGA
-306 TNSDRNTVLQRSNA
+306 TNSDRNTVLEHSNT
-320 LKNTYGADIFTV
+320 LKKTYGADVFTV
-332 GLGVEGESNF
+332 GLGVEGESDF
-342 LKHISSDYGGDAA
+342 LRYISSDYKDD
-355 CTEGYFGSYKYSGT
+355 TSYKNKKYYGT
-369 ASDDGVDYSLNAET
+369 PSADGIDYSLNAKT

-432 ASGTGTE
+432 ASGTGSK
-439 PSWGS
+439 PSWGDP
-444 LVDITDDVNVNLDGK
+444 VDITNNVTVNLEGK
-459 TVKVSGFNYTKN
+459 TVKVSGFNYNEN
-471 LVLQKDGKWQ
+471 LVLKKNGTWQ

-496 YTNWQKG
+496 YTNWQKD
-503 THYYDTNNTT
+503 THYYDTNNIT
-513 DKQAALRDK
+513 DKKAALRDK
-522 DGNVLGESL
+522 DGKVLGESL
-531 DKSPQL
+531 DKSPRL
-537 PVTGHSITYSWSGA
+537 PVTGHSITYSWTNA

-568 SYTVDSKYTQN
+568 SYTVD
-579 TQVTTKDTYDN
+579 
-590 VTAIYAFSGWDTA
+590 
-603 SGTMGDSD
+603 
-611 LTIKGSWDYDEQ
+611 
-623 QVATHH
+623 
-629 VIYNWGTNN
+629 
-638 IPPNV
+638 
-643 NLPKDGN
+643 
-650 SYVKGQ
+650 
-656 SYTVDTTYTNQT
+656 TTYTNKT
-668 KIYEEDEYNN
+668 KIEFKDVNKN
-678 IIGVYTFSGWT
+678 FTDVYTFSGWDT
-689 DAGNGKMGDN
+689 EDGVMGDEDITIKGSWTYKKIEPEKVTLDYDANGGEGTMTDSDSPYVKNSKATVLDNEFTRSNYCFTGWNTKADGTGSSYIAGDVIEMTANMTLYAQWKTHGLNVSKQLATVNGTPITDNTIFKAGDTLTWNIQVKNIGEVTIQNISVKDVLKRN
-699 DAMITGEWH
+699 DIEITGVKLHFLNSDNSVGAEVPTNYTFALENDKSQGFAAQYTIVKEDEGKTLKNTAIAYINGEEK
-708 YKAVEVAKHGITY
+708 YKGESSGVDIAVPHKITY
-721 AWSGDVPETVTLP
+721 NWGNENIPERADVILP
-734 TDSNT
+734 INSNT

-746 EVDKTFTAGHTINV
+746 EVDKTFTAGKTIDV
-760 TDQYGN
+760 TDDYGN

-787 NITITGHWTYEG
+787 DITITGSWTYK
-799 QQVAAHKITYDW
+799 KID
-811 GTENIPAGETLPVD
+811 PA
-825 ETLYVNGEPYKVDET
+825 T
-840 FTAGQTIN
+840 FTLDYN
-848 ETDAHGNVID
+848 
-858 TYTFSGWTDP
+858 
-868 NNGVMGDSDLT
+868 
-879 ITGRWTY
+879 
-886 EGKPIPT
+886 
-893 HKITYDWGTEN
+893 
-904 IPAGETLPV
+904 
-913 DENTYVKNQPYK
+913 
-925 VDKTFTKGYEIKIMD
+925 
-940 DHNNLVGVYVF
+940 
-951 SGWDTEDG
+951 
-959 KMGDEDI
+959 
-966 TIKGSWKYD
+966 
-975 KINPETLTLNYD
+975 
-987 ANGGEGTM
+987 ANGGKGDMT
-995 NDTDSPYVKNS
+995 DSDSPYVKNS
-1006 QAKVL
+1006 EAKVL

-1032 GDSYKAGD
+1032 GDRYKAGD
-1040 VIKMTANMTLY
+1040 MIKMTANMTLY

-1116 SNITMKGDKTVYAGW
+1116 SKITMKGDKTVYAGW

-1170 FYRLLSDEEREKHKT
+1170 FYRLLSDEEREKYKT

-1190 ADVSP
+1190 ADVDP

-1232 AICARFDKNTKNT
+1232 AICARFDKNTENT

-1297 ARIPEGPQDL
+1297 ARIPESPQDL

-1320 GKWYYIPVQEAT
+1320 DKWYYIPVQEAT
-1332 NSHDYERKANGSEKW
+1332 NSHDFERKANGSEKW
-1347 TALNKVPDVMH
+1347 TALNKDAGVMP

>member
-1 MNENETTCEKMRQ
+1 MKRRVKKWISAFLALMLLTTLLPAAG
-14 CFFSAD
+14 FAAD
-20 AANDIVAGSRFC
+20 
-32 GRRAT
+32 
-37 SNEQRASVST
+37 ELWASVST

-59 QTDDEGDSTLSLEA
+59 QTDTQGDSTLSLET
-73 YVTGTVNNSNTPLD
+73 YVTGNVTQSNTPLD

-111 TFMTTIAEDADDYN
+111 TFMTTIAEDARDYN
-125 VNHRVAVVGY
+125 VDHRVAVVGY
-135 ASNATAGYN
+135 ASDETAGYN
-144 GYSNEIVNGSRSYW
+144 GYSNEIVNGSTSYW

-174 EDSYQQ
+174 KGRYQE
-180 ISRDEMDTSLV
+180 ISRDEMDTDSV
-191 YYIKDGSGY
+191 YYIYKTLEGY

-205 RDGQWKYETLSR
+205 RDGKWKYHNGIR
-217 WKAISENETVYKLVL
+217 WKEISENKTVYKFVPA
-232 GTSLS
+232 GKLS
-237 ATDYKDSLVSA
+237 AADYKASLVSA

-255 PVVSQTINKLAAAG
+255 PVVSETINKLAAAG
-269 ATYTSYGMLMAGEVF
+269 ATYTEYGMLMAGKVF
-284 KNNPIPSD
+284 ENNPIPSD

-298 VVLFTDGE
+298 VVLFTDGA
-306 TNSDRNTVLQRSNA
+306 TDSGRDAVLQRSNT
-320 LKNTYGADIFTV
+320 LKSTYGADVFTV

-342 LKHISSDYGGDAA
+342 LKYISSDYGAD
-355 CTEGYFGSYKYSGT
+355 TSYSSGRYSGT
-369 ASDDGVDYSLNAET
+369 RSDDGVDYSLNAET

-402 ADATTV
+402 ADTTTV
-408 LSDTMSDMFVPTTD
+408 LSDTINDMFVPTTD

-432 ASGTGTE
+432 ASGTGSE

-444 LVDITDDVNVNLDGK
+444 LVDITKDVSVKLEGK
-459 TVKVSGFNYTKN
+459 TVKVSGFNYTEN
-471 LVLQKDGKWQ
+471 LVLQKDGKWK

-503 THYYDTNNTT
+503 THDYDTNNTA

-579 TQVTTKDTYDN
+579 TQVTTKDTYGN
-590 VTAIYAFSGWDTA
+590 VTGIYTFSGWDTA
-603 SGTMGDSD
+603 NGTMGNSD
-611 LTIKGSWDYDEQ
+611 LTIKGSWKYDEQ

-629 VIYNWGTNN
+629 VIYDWGTNN

-643 NLPKDGN
+643 SLPKDGN
-650 SYVKGQ
+650 NYVKGQ
-656 SYTVDTTYTNQT
+656 SYTVDTTYTDKT

-689 DAGNGKMGDN
+689 DAGNGKMGDS

-734 TDSNT
+734 IDSNT

-746 EVDKTFTAGHTINV
+746 EVDKTFTAGHTINE
-760 TDQYGN
+760 TDAHGN

-787 NITITGHWTYEG
+787 DITITGTWTY
-799 QQVAAHKITYDW
+799 K
-811 GTENIPAGETLPVD
+811 
-825 ETLYVNGEPYKVDET
+825 
-840 FTAGQTIN
+840 GQT
-848 ETDAHGNVID
+848 
-858 TYTFSGWTDP
+858 
-868 NNGVMGDSDLT
+868 
-879 ITGRWTY
+879 
-886 EGKPIPT
+886 IPT

-904 IPAGETLPV
+904 VPAGETLPV
-913 DENTYVKNQPYK
+913 DETSYVKNQPYK

-959 KMGDEDI
+959 IMGDNDL

-975 KINPETLTLNYD
+975 KINPETFTLDYD

-995 NDTDSPYVKNS
+995 TDSASPYVNNS

-1116 SNITMKGDKTVYAGW
+1116 SKITMKGDKTVYAGW

-1232 AICARFDKNTKNT
+1232 AICARFDKNTKDT

-1307 LDGMKTWPDNMNT
+1307 LDDMKTWPDNMNT

-1347 TALNKVPDVMH
+1347 TALNKDTGIMP

>member
-1 MNENETTCEKMRQ
+1 MKENETTCEK
-14 CFFSAD
+14 CVSAFLALMLLTTLLP
-20 AANDIVAGSRFC
+20 AAGFAAD
-32 GRRAT
+32 
-37 SNEQRASVST
+37 EQRTSVST

-73 YVTGTVNNSNTPLD
+73 YVTGNVTHSNTPLD
-87 IVMVMDQSGSMVGDN
+87 IVMVMDQSGSMVGKN

-111 TFMTTIAEDADDYN
+111 TFMTTIAEDAADYN
-125 VNHRVAVVGY
+125 VDHRVAVVGY

-144 GYSNEIVNGSRSYW
+144 GYSNEIVNGSKSYW

-180 ISRDEMDTSLV
+180 ISRD
-191 YYIKDGSGY
+191 
-200 TEIHY
+200 
-205 RDGQWKYETLSR
+205 GQWKYETLFR

-269 ATYTSYGMLMAGEVF
+269 ATYTSYGMLMAGKVF
-284 KNNPIPSD
+284 ENNPIPSD

-320 LKNTYGADIFTV
+320 LKNTYGADVFTV
-332 GLGVEGESNF
+332 GLGVKGESNF
-342 LKHISSDYGGDAA
+342 LRYISSDYGAD
-355 CTEGYFGSYKYSGT
+355 TSYKNKKYFGT
-369 ASDDGVDYSLNAET
+369 ASTNGIDYSLNAET

-391 EKIAQDVASVP
+391 EKIAQDIASVP

-432 ASGTGTE
+432 ASGTGSE

-444 LVDITDDVNVNLDGK
+444 LVDITKDVSVKLDGK
-459 TVKVSGFNYTKN
+459 TVKVSGFNYAEN

-531 DKSPQL
+531 EQSPQL
-537 PVTGHSITYSWSGA
+537 PVTGHSITYSWSNA
-551 PTGENVPVD
+551 PTGENEPVD

-568 SYTVDSKYTQN
+568 SYTVDSKYTKD
-579 TQVTTKDTYDN
+579 TQVTTKDAYNN
-590 VTAIYAFSGWDTA
+590 VTGIYSFSGWDTA
-603 SGTMGDSD
+603 NGTMGNSD
-611 LTIKGSWDYDEQ
+611 LTIEGSWNYNEQ
-623 QVATHH
+623 QVATHQ
-629 VIYNWGTNN
+629 VIYNWGTNH

-643 NLPKDGN
+643 SLPTDGN
-650 SYVKGQ
+650 KYVKGQ
-656 SYTVDTTYTNQT
+656 SYTVDTTYTDKT

-689 DAGNGKMGDN
+689 DAGNGKMGDS

-708 YKAVEVAKHGITY
+708 YNAVEVAKHGITY

-746 EVDKTFTAGHTINV
+746 EVDKTFTAGKTINV

-766 VIGTYT
+766 VIGIYT
-772 FSGWNDPNNGVMGDS
+772 FSGWDTADGTMGENDL
-787 NITITGHWTYEG
+787 TITGRWTYKG
-799 QQVAAHKITYDW
+799 QQVATHKITYDW
-811 GTENIPAGETLPVD
+811 GTENIPAGVTLPVD
-825 ETLYVNGEPYKVDET
+825 ETPYVNGEPYKVDET
-840 FTAGQTIN
+840 FTAGQKIN
-848 ETDAHGNVID
+848 ETDAHGNVSG

-879 ITGRWTY
+879 ITGCWTY
-886 EGKPIPT
+886 EGQPIAE

-904 IPAGETLPV
+904 VPEGETLPV
-913 DENTYVKNQPYK
+913 DKNTYVKNQPYK

-959 KMGDEDI
+959 TMGDSDL

-975 KINPETLTLNYD
+975 KINPETFTFGYD
-987 ANGGEGTM
+987 ANGGNGTM
-995 NDTDSPYVKNS
+995 TDTDSPYVKNS
-1006 QAKVL
+1006 DAKVL

-1040 VIKMTANMTLY
+1040 MIKMTANMTLY

-1116 SNITMKGDKTVYAGW
+1116 SKITMKGDKTVYAGW

-1190 ADVSP
+1190 ADVDQ

-1232 AICARFDKNTKNT
+1232 AICARFDKNTENT

-1347 TALNKVPDVMH
+1347 TALNKDTGIMP

>member
-1 MNENETTCEKMRQ
+1 MKRRVKKCVSAFLALMLLTTLLPAAG
-14 CFFSAD
+14 FAAD
-20 AANDIVAGSRFC
+20 EQ
-32 GRRAT
+32 RAT

-59 QTDDEGDSTLSLEA
+59 QTDTQGDSTLSLEA
-73 YVTGTVNNSNTPLD
+73 YVTGNVTQSNTPLD

-111 TFMTTIAEDADDYN
+111 TFMTTIAEDARDYN
-125 VNHRVAVVGY
+125 VDHRVAVVGY
-135 ASNATAGYN
+135 ASDETAGYN
-144 GYSNEIVNGSRSYW
+144 GYSNEIVNGSTSYW

-205 RDGQWKYETLSR
+205 RDGQWKYETLFR
-217 WKAISENETVYKLVL
+217 WKAISENEKVYKLVL

-255 PVVSQTINKLAAAG
+255 PVVSQTINKFAAAG
-269 ATYTSYGMLMAGEVF
+269 ATYTSYGMLMAGKVF
-284 KNNPIPSD
+284 ENNPIPSD

-320 LKNTYGADIFTV
+320 LKNTYGADVFTV

-355 CTEGYFGSYKYSGT
+355 CTEGYFGSYRYSGT
-369 ASDDGVDYSLNAET
+369 ASDDGVDYSLNTET
-383 AEGLKEAF
+383 AEDLKEAF

-408 LSDTMSDMFVPTTD
+408 LSDTINDMFVPTTD

-432 ASGTGTE
+432 ASGTGSE

-444 LVDITDDVNVNLDGK
+444 LVDITKDVSVKLEGK
-459 TVKVSGFNYTKN
+459 TVKVSGFNYTEN
-471 LVLQKDGKWQ
+471 LVLQKDGKWK

-503 THYYDTNNTT
+503 THDYDTNNTA
-513 DKQAALRDK
+513 DKQAALREK

-579 TQVTTKDTYDN
+579 TQVTTKDTYGN
-590 VTAIYAFSGWDTA
+590 VTGIYTFSGWDTA
-603 SGTMGDSD
+603 NGTMGNSD
-611 LTIKGSWDYDEQ
+611 LTIKGSWKYDEQ
-623 QVATHH
+623 QVATHQ
-629 VIYNWGTNN
+629 VIYNWGTDN
-638 IPPNV
+638 IPSNV
-643 NLPKDGN
+643 SLPKDGN
-650 SYVKGQ
+650 KYVKGQ
-656 SYTVDTTYTNQT
+656 SYTVDTTYTDKT

-689 DAGNGKMGDN
+689 DAGNGKMGDS

-734 TDSNT
+734 IDSNT

-746 EVDKTFTAGHTINV
+746 EVDKTFTAGHTINE
-760 TDQYGN
+760 TDAHGN

-772 FSGWNDPNNGVMGDS
+772 FSGWNDPNNGVMSDS
-787 NITITGHWTYEG
+787 DITITGTWTY
-799 QQVAAHKITYDW
+799 K
-811 GTENIPAGETLPVD
+811 
-825 ETLYVNGEPYKVDET
+825 
-840 FTAGQTIN
+840 GQT
-848 ETDAHGNVID
+848 
-858 TYTFSGWTDP
+858 
-868 NNGVMGDSDLT
+868 
-879 ITGRWTY
+879 
-886 EGKPIPT
+886 IPT

-904 IPAGETLPV
+904 VPAGETLPV
-913 DENTYVKNQPYK
+913 DETSYVKNQPYK

-959 KMGDEDI
+959 IMGDNDL

-975 KINPETLTLNYD
+975 KINPETFTLDYD

-995 NDTDSPYVKNS
+995 TDSASPYVNNS

-1116 SNITMKGDKTVYAGW
+1116 SKITMKGDKTVYAGW

-1347 TALNKVPDVMH
+1347 TALNKDTGVMH

>member
-1 MNENETTCEKMRQ
+1 MKRRVKKWISAFLALMLLTTLLPAAG
-14 CFFSAD
+14 FAAD
-20 AANDIVAGSRFC
+20 
-32 GRRAT
+32 
-37 SNEQRASVST
+37 EQRASVST

-59 QTDDEGDSTLSLEA
+59 QTDTQGDSTLSLET
-73 YVTGTVNNSNTPLD
+73 YVTGNVTQSNTPLD
-87 IVMVMDQSGSMVGDN
+87 IVMVMDSSGSMVGDN

-111 TFMTTIAEDADDYN
+111 TFMTTIAEDARDYN
-125 VNHRVAVVGY
+125 VDHRVAVVGY
-135 ASNATAGYN
+135 ASDETAGYN
-144 GYSNEIVNGSRSYW
+144 GYSNEIVNGSTSYW

-174 EDSYQQ
+174 KGRYQE
-180 ISRDEMDTSLV
+180 ISRDEMDTDSV
-191 YYIKDGSGY
+191 YYIYKTLEGY

-205 RDGQWKYETLSR
+205 RDGKWKYHNGIR
-217 WKAISENETVYKLVL
+217 WKEISENKTVYKFVPA
-232 GTSLS
+232 GKLS
-237 ATDYKDSLVSA
+237 AADYKASLVSA

-255 PVVSQTINKLAAAG
+255 PVVSETINKLAAAG
-269 ATYTSYGMLMAGEVF
+269 ATYTEYGMLMAGKVF
-284 KNNPIPSD
+284 ENNPIPSD

-298 VVLFTDGE
+298 VVLFTDGA
-306 TNSDRNTVLQRSNA
+306 TDSGRDAVLQRSNT
-320 LKNTYGADIFTV
+320 LKSTYGADVFTV

-342 LKHISSDYGGDAA
+342 LKYISSDYGAD
-355 CTEGYFGSYKYSGT
+355 TSYSSGRYSGT
-369 ASDDGVDYSLNAET
+369 RSDDGVDYSLNAET

-402 ADATTV
+402 ADTTTV
-408 LSDTMSDMFVPTTD
+408 LSDTINDMFVPTTD

-432 ASGTGTE
+432 ASGTGSE

-444 LVDITDDVNVNLDGK
+444 LVDITKDVSVKLEGK
-459 TVKVSGFNYTKN
+459 TVKVSGFNYTEN
-471 LVLQKDGKWQ
+471 LVLQKDGKWK

-503 THYYDTNNTT
+503 THDYDTNNTA

-568 SYTVDSKYTQN
+568 SYTVD
-579 TQVTTKDTYDN
+579 
-590 VTAIYAFSGWDTA
+590 
-603 SGTMGDSD
+603 
-611 LTIKGSWDYDEQ
+611 
-623 QVATHH
+623 
-629 VIYNWGTNN
+629 
-638 IPPNV
+638 
-643 NLPKDGN
+643 
-650 SYVKGQ
+650 
-656 SYTVDTTYTNQT
+656 TTYTDKT

-689 DAGNGKMGDN
+689 DAGNGKMGDS

-734 TDSNT
+734 IDSNT

-772 FSGWNDPNNGVMGDS
+772 FSGWDTADGTMGENDL
-787 NITITGHWTYEG
+787 TITGRWTYKG

-811 GTENIPAGETLPVD
+811 GTENIPEGADVILPLD

-840 FTAGQTIN
+840 FTAGHTIN
-848 ETDAHGNVID
+848 ETDAHGNVIG
-858 TYTFSGWTDP
+858 TYTFSGWNDP
-868 NNGVMGDSDLT
+868 NNGVMGDSDIT
-879 ITGRWTY
+879 ITGTWTY
-886 EGKPIPT
+886 KGQTIPT

-904 IPAGETLPV
+904 VPAGETLPV
-913 DENTYVKNQPYK
+913 DETSYVKNQPYK

-959 KMGDEDI
+959 IMGDNDL

-975 KINPETLTLNYD
+975 KINPETFTLNYD
-987 ANGGEGTM
+987 ANGGNGTM
-995 NDTDSPYVKNS
+995 TDKDSPYVINS

-1032 GDSYKAGD
+1032 GDSYQAGD
-1040 VIKMTANMTLY
+1040 MIKMTANMTLY

-1116 SNITMKGDKTVYAGW
+1116 SKITMNGDKTVYAGW

-1320 GKWYYIPVQEAT
+1320 DKWYYIPVQEAT
-1332 NSHDYERKANGSEKW
+1332 NNHDYERKANGSEKW
-1347 TALNKVPDVMH
+1347 TALNKNTDVMP

>member
-1 MNENETTCEKMRQ
+1 MKQRMKKCVSAFLALMLLTTLLP
-14 CFFSAD
+14 
-20 AANDIVAGSRFC
+20 AAGFAED
-32 GRRAT
+32 
-37 SNEQRASVST
+37 EQRASVST

-59 QTDDEGDSTLSLEA
+59 QTDDKGDSTLSLEA
-73 YVTGTVNNSNTPLD
+73 YVTGNVTHSDTPLD
-87 IVMVMDQSGSMVGDN
+87 IVMVMDQSGSMQGNN

-111 TFMTTIAEDADDYN
+111 TFMTTIAKDAGDYN
-125 VNHRVAVVGY
+125 VDHRVAVVGY
-135 ASNATAGYN
+135 ASDEDAGKT
-144 GYSNEIVNGSRSYW
+144 GYDGDIINGSHSYW

-164 VNGDFKNYET
+164 VNGDFKNYVT
-174 EDSYQQ
+174 EDSYQK
-180 ISRDEMDTSLV
+180 ISRNEMDTSLV
-191 YYIKDGSGY
+191 YYIKDGSSY
-200 TEIHY
+200 KEIRY
-205 RDGQWKYETLSR
+205 RDGKWKYQGFFGLWYEID
-217 WKAISENETVYKLVL
+217 KNETVYKLVS
-232 GTSLS
+232 GTKLS
-237 ATDYKDSLVSA
+237 AADYQASLVSA
-248 GNSGAVN
+248 GNSGTVN
-255 PVVSQTINKLAAAG
+255 SVVSQTINKLAASG
-269 ATYTSYGMLMAGEVF
+269 ATYTEYGMLMAGEVF
-284 KNNPIPSD
+284 KNNPIPSN

-298 VVLFTDGE
+298 VVLFTDGA
-306 TNSDRNTVLQRSNA
+306 TNSDRNTVLEHSNT
-320 LKNTYGADIFTV
+320 LKKTYGADVFTV
-332 GLGVEGESNF
+332 GLGVEGESDF
-342 LKHISSDYGGDAA
+342 LRYISSDYKDD
-355 CTEGYFGSYKYSGT
+355 TSYKNKKYYGT
-369 ASDDGVDYSLNAET
+369 PSADGIDYSLNAKT

-432 ASGTGTE
+432 ASGTGSK
-439 PSWGS
+439 PSWGDP
-444 LVDITDDVNVNLDGK
+444 VDITNNVTVNLEGK
-459 TVKVSGFNYTKN
+459 TVKVSGFNYNEN
-471 LVLQKDGKWQ
+471 LVLKKNGTWQ

-496 YTNWQKG
+496 YTNWQKD
-503 THYYDTNNTT
+503 THYYDTNNIT
-513 DKQAALRDK
+513 DKKAAWRDK
-522 DGNVLGESL
+522 DGKVLGESL

-537 PVTGHSITYSWSGA
+537 PVTGHSITYSWSGE
-551 PTGENVPVD
+551 PTGKNVPVD

-568 SYTVDSKYTQN
+568 SYTVDSKYTKD
-579 TQVTTKDTYDN
+579 TQVTTKDNYDN
-590 VTAIYAFSGWDTA
+590 VTGIYTFSGWDTA
-603 SGTMGDSD
+603 SGTMGNSD
-611 LTIKGSWDYDEQ
+611 LTIKGSWKYDEQ
-623 QVATHH
+623 QVATHQ
-629 VIYNWGTNN
+629 VIYNWGKDN
-638 IPPNV
+638 IPPDV
-643 NLPKDGN
+643 NLPTDSN
-650 SYVKGQ
+650 NYVKGQ
-656 SYTVDTTYTNQT
+656 SYTVDTTYTNET
-668 KIYEEDEYNN
+668 KIYKKDAYDN

-689 DAGNGKMGDN
+689 DAGNGKMGDS

-708 YKAVEVAKHGITY
+708 YKAVEVAKNGITY
-721 AWSGDVPETVTLP
+721 EWSGDVPETVTLP
-734 TDSNT
+734 IDSNT

-746 EVDKTFTAGHTINV
+746 EVDKTFTAGKTINV

-772 FSGWNDPNNGVMGDS
+772 FSGWDTKDGTMGENDL
-787 NITITGHWTYEG
+787 TISGTWRYEG
-799 QQVAAHKITYDW
+799 QQVA
-811 GTENIPAGETLPVD
+811 
-825 ETLYVNGEPYKVDET
+825 
-840 FTAGQTIN
+840 
-848 ETDAHGNVID
+848 
-858 TYTFSGWTDP
+858 
-868 NNGVMGDSDLT
+868 
-879 ITGRWTY
+879 
-886 EGKPIPT
+886 T
-893 HKITYDWGTEN
+893 HKITYDWGNEN

-959 KMGDEDI
+959 IMGDNDL

-975 KINPETLTLNYD
+975 KINPETFTLNYD
-987 ANGGEGTM
+987 ANGGNGTM
-995 NDTDSPYVKNS
+995 TDKDSPYVNNS

-1032 GDSYKAGD
+1032 GDRYKAGD
-1040 VIKMTANMTLY
+1040 MIKMTANMTLY

-1116 SNITMKGDKTVYAGW
+1116 SKITMKGDKTVYAGW

-1170 FYRLLSDEEREKHKT
+1170 FYRLLSDEEREKYKT

-1190 ADVSP
+1190 ADVDP

-1232 AICARFDKNTKNT
+1232 AICARFDKNTENT

-1297 ARIPEGPQDL
+1297 ARIPESPQDL

-1320 GKWYYIPVQEAT
+1320 DKWYYIPVQEAT
-1332 NSHDYERKANGSEKW
+1332 NSHDFERKANGSEKW
-1347 TALNKVPDVMH
+1347 TALNKDAGVMP

>member
-1 MNENETTCEKMRQ
+1 MKRRVKKCVSAFLALMLLTTLLPAAG
-14 CFFSAD
+14 FAAD
-20 AANDIVAGSRFC
+20 EQ
-32 GRRAT
+32 RAT

-59 QTDDEGDSTLSLEA
+59 QTDTQGDSTLSLEA
-73 YVTGTVNNSNTPLD
+73 YVTGNVTQSNTPLD

-111 TFMTTIAEDADDYN
+111 TFMTTIAEDARDYN
-125 VNHRVAVVGY
+125 VDHRVAVVGY
-135 ASNATAGYN
+135 ASDETTGYN
-144 GYSNEIVNGSRSYW
+144 GYEDEIVNGSRSYW

-164 VNGDFKNYET
+164 VNGAFKNYET
-174 EDSYQQ
+174 KDSYQE
-180 ISRDEMDTSLV
+180 ISRDEMDTALV
-191 YYIKDGSGY
+191 YYIKNRNSY
-200 TEIHY
+200 IEIHY
-205 RDGQWKYETLSR
+205 RDGEWKYQNIIGR
-217 WKAISENETVYKLVL
+217 WKEISKNETVYKFVPA
-232 GTSLS
+232 GKLS
-237 ATDYKDSLVSA
+237 AADYKASLVSA

-269 ATYTSYGMLMAGEVF
+269 ATYTEYGMLMAGKVF
-284 KNNPIPSD
+284 ENNPIASD

-306 TNSDRNTVLQRSNA
+306 TNSDRNDVLQRSNA
-320 LKNTYGADIFTV
+320 LKNTYGAEVFTV

-342 LKHISSDYGGDAA
+342 LKYISSDYGGDAA
-355 CTEGYFGSYKYSGT
+355 CTKGLFGSYNYSGT
-369 ASDDGVDYSLNAET
+369 RSDDGVDYSLNAET
-383 AEGLKEAF
+383 AEGLKDAF

-432 ASGTGTE
+432 ASGTGSE
-439 PSWGS
+439 PTWGNP
-444 LVDITDDVNVNLDGK
+444 VDITKDVSVNLDGK
-459 TVKVSGFNYTKN
+459 TVKVSGFNYTEN
-471 LVLQKDGKWQ
+471 VVLQKDGKWQ

-513 DKQAALRDK
+513 NKQAALRDK

-537 PVTGHSITYSWSGA
+537 PVTGHSITYSWTNA

-579 TQVTTKDTYDN
+579 TQVTTKDTYGN
-590 VTAIYAFSGWDTA
+590 VTGIYSFSGWDTA
-603 SGTMGDSD
+603 DGTMGDSD
-611 LTIKGSWDYDEQ
+611 LTIEGSWKYEGQ

-643 NLPKDGN
+643 NLPTDGN

-668 KIYEEDEYNN
+668 KIYEEDEYDN

-708 YKAVEVAKHGITY
+708 YNAVEVAKHGITY
-721 AWSGDVPETVTLP
+721 TWSGDVPETVTLP

-760 TDQYGN
+760 TDKYNN
-766 VIGTYT
+766 VIGIYT
-772 FSGWNDPNNGVMGDS
+772 FSGWDTADGTMGENDL
-787 NITITGHWTYEG
+787 TISGTWRYEG
-799 QQVAAHKITYDW
+799 QQVATHKITYDW
-811 GTENIPAGETLPVD
+811 GTENIPADVTLPVD
-825 ETLYVNGEPYKVDET
+825 ETPYVNGEPYKVDDT

-848 ETDAHGNVID
+848 ETDAHGNIIGI
-858 TYTFSGWTDP
+858 YTFSGWNAP
-868 NNGVMGDSDLT
+868 NNGVMGDSDIT

-886 EGKPIPT
+886 EGQQIAT

-904 IPAGETLPV
+904 VPAGETLPV
-913 DENTYVKNQPYK
+913 DETLYVKNQPYK
-925 VDKTFTKGYEIKIMD
+925 VDKTFTKGYEIKITD
-940 DHNNLVGVYVF
+940 DHNNLIGVYVF

-975 KINPETLTLNYD
+975 NITPETFTLDYD

-995 NDTDSPYVKNS
+995 TDSASPYVNNS
-1006 QAKVL
+1006 QATVL

-1116 SNITMKGDKTVYAGW
+1116 TSITMKGDKTVYAGW

-1170 FYRLLSDEEREKHKT
+1170 FYRLLSDEEREKYKT

-1190 ADVSP
+1190 ADVDNN
-1195 SAWYNTPAST
+1195 AWYNTPAST

-1220 HGTDN
+1220 HGADS

-1232 AICARFDKNTKNT
+1232 AICARFDKNTENT

-1320 GKWYYIPVQEAT
+1320 NKWYYIPVQEAT

-1347 TALNKVPDVMH
+1347 TELNKVPDVMH

>member
-1 MNENETTCEKMRQ
+1 MKRRVKKWISAFLALMLLTTLLPAAG
-14 CFFSAD
+14 FAAD
-20 AANDIVAGSRFC
+20 
-32 GRRAT
+32 
-37 SNEQRASVST
+37 EQRASVST

-59 QTDDEGDSTLSLEA
+59 QTDTQGDSTLSLEA
-73 YVTGTVNNSNTPLD
+73 YVTGNVTQSNTPLD

-111 TFMTTIAEDADDYN
+111 TFMTTIAEDARDYN
-125 VNHRVAVVGY
+125 VDHRVAVVGY
-135 ASNATAGYN
+135 ASDETAGYN
-144 GYSNEIVNGSRSYW
+144 GYSNEIVNGSKSYW

-180 ISRDEMDTSLV
+180 ISRDEMDTALV
-191 YYIKDGSGY
+191 YYIINNWGNYK
-200 TEIHY
+200 EIHY
-205 RDGQWKYETLSR
+205 RDGKWKYHNGIK
-217 WKAISENETVYKLVL
+217 WKEIDKNETVYKFVS
-232 GTSLS
+232 GTKLS
-237 ATDYKDSLVSA
+237 AADYKASLVST

-255 PVVSQTINKLAAAG
+255 PVVSQTIDKLAAAG

-284 KNNPIPSD
+284 KNNPIASD

-298 VVLFTDGE
+298 VVLFTDGA
-306 TNSDRNTVLQRSNA
+306 TDSDRNTVLQRSNA
-320 LKNTYGADIFTV
+320 LKSTYGADVFTV

-342 LKHISSDYGGDAA
+342 LKYISSDYGGDAA
-355 CTEGYFGSYKYSGT
+355 YTEDYWGNGKYSGT
-369 ASDDGVDYSLNAET
+369 ASADGIDYSLNAET

-422 ASGVKVYTQT
+422 VSGVKVYTQT
-432 ASGTGTE
+432 ASGTGSE
-439 PSWGS
+439 PSWGDP
-444 LVDITDDVNVNLDGK
+444 VDITKDVSVKLDGK
-459 TVKVSGFNYTKN
+459 TVKVSGFNYTEN
-471 LVLQKDGKWQ
+471 LVLQKDGKWK

-503 THYYDTNNTT
+503 THDYDTNNTA

-579 TQVTTKDTYDN
+579 TLVTTKDTYGN
-590 VTAIYAFSGWDTA
+590 VTGIYTFSGWDTA
-603 SGTMGDSD
+603 NGTMGNSD
-611 LTIKGSWDYDEQ
+611 LTIKGSWKYDEQ

-629 VIYNWGTNN
+629 VIYDWGTNN

-643 NLPKDGN
+643 SLPKDGN
-650 SYVKGQ
+650 NYVKGQ
-656 SYTVDTTYTNQT
+656 SYTVDTTYTDKT

-689 DAGNGKMGDN
+689 DAGNGKMGDS

-734 TDSNT
+734 IDSNT

-746 EVDKTFTAGHTINV
+746 EVDKTFTAGHTINE
-760 TDQYGN
+760 TDAHGN

-787 NITITGHWTYEG
+787 DITITGTWTY
-799 QQVAAHKITYDW
+799 K
-811 GTENIPAGETLPVD
+811 
-825 ETLYVNGEPYKVDET
+825 
-840 FTAGQTIN
+840 GQT
-848 ETDAHGNVID
+848 
-858 TYTFSGWTDP
+858 
-868 NNGVMGDSDLT
+868 
-879 ITGRWTY
+879 
-886 EGKPIPT
+886 IPT

-904 IPAGETLPV
+904 VPAGETLPV
-913 DENTYVKNQPYK
+913 DETSYVKNQPYK

-959 KMGDEDI
+959 IMGDNDL

-975 KINPETLTLNYD
+975 KINPETFTLDYD

-995 NDTDSPYVKNS
+995 TDSASPYVNNS

-1116 SNITMKGDKTVYAGW
+1116 SKITMKGDKTVYAGW

-1232 AICARFDKNTKNT
+1232 AICARFDKNTKDT

-1307 LDGMKTWPDNMNT
+1307 LDDMKTWPDNMNT

-1347 TALNKVPDVMH
+1347 TALNKDTGIMP

>member
-1 MNENETTCEKMRQ
+1 MKENETTCEKMRQ

-37 SNEQRASVST
+37 SNEQRTSVST

-73 YVTGTVNNSNTPLD
+73 YVTGNVTHSNTPLD
-87 IVMVMDQSGSMVGDN
+87 IVMVMDQSGSMVGKN

-111 TFMTTIAEDADDYN
+111 TFMTTIAEDAADYN
-125 VNHRVAVVGY
+125 VDHRVAVVGY

-144 GYSNEIVNGSRSYW
+144 GYSDEIVNGSKSYW

-174 EDSYQQ
+174 KERYQE
-180 ISRDEMDTSLV
+180 ISRDEMDTDSV
-191 YYIKDGSGY
+191 YYVYSWGDYRKLQYSG
-200 TEIHY
+200 
-205 RDGQWKYETLSR
+205 GKWKYKVVSWHELDD
-217 WKAISENETVYKLVL
+217 ETVYKFVPA
-232 GTSLS
+232 GKLS
-237 ATDYKDSLVSA
+237 AADYKASLVSA
-248 GNSGAVN
+248 GNGDAVN
-255 PVVSQTINKLAAAG
+255 PVVSQTIDKLAAAG
-269 ATYTSYGMLMAGEVF
+269 ATYTEYGMLMAGKVF
-284 KNNPIPSD
+284 ENNPIPSD

-298 VVLFTDGE
+298 VVLFTDGA
-306 TNSDRNTVLQRSNA
+306 TDSGRDAVLQRSNT
-320 LKNTYGADIFTV
+320 LKSTYGADVFTV

-342 LKHISSDYGGDAA
+342 LKYISSDYGAD
-355 CTEGYFGSYKYSGT
+355 TSYSSGRYSGT
-369 ASDDGVDYSLNAET
+369 RSDDGVDYSLNAET

-408 LSDTMSDMFVPTTD
+408 LSDTINDMFVPTTD

-432 ASGTGTE
+432 ASGTGSE

-444 LVDITDDVNVNLDGK
+444 LVDITDDVKVKLEGK
-459 TVKVSGFNYTKN
+459 TVKVSGFNYTEN
-471 LVLQKDGKWQ
+471 LVLQKDGKWK

-568 SYTVDSKYTQN
+568 SYTVDSKYTKD
-579 TQVTTKDTYDN
+579 TQVTTKDTYGN
-590 VTAIYAFSGWDTA
+590 VTGIYTFSGWDTA
-603 SGTMGDSD
+603 NGTMGNSD
-611 LTIKGSWDYDEQ
+611 LTIKGSWKYDEQ

-643 NLPKDGN
+643 SLPKDGN
-650 SYVKGQ
+650 NYVKGQ
-656 SYTVDTTYTNQT
+656 SYTVDTTYTDKT
-668 KIYEEDEYNN
+668 KIYEEDEYDN

-689 DAGNGKMGDN
+689 DAGNGKMGDD
-699 DAMITGEWH
+699 DAMITGKWH
-708 YKAVEVAKHGITY
+708 YNAVEVAKHGITY

-734 TDSNT
+734 IDSNT

-746 EVDKTFTAGHTINV
+746 EVDKTFTAGHTIDV
-760 TDQYGN
+760 TDTYGN
-766 VIGTYT
+766 VIGIYT
-772 FSGWNDPNNGVMGDS
+772 FSGWDTTDGTMGENDL
-787 NITITGHWTYEG
+787 TITGRWTYEG

-825 ETLYVNGEPYKVDET
+825 ET
-840 FTAGQTIN
+840 
-848 ETDAHGNVID
+848 
-858 TYTFSGWTDP
+858 S
-868 NNGVMGDSDLT
+868 
-879 ITGRWTY
+879 
-886 EGKPIPT
+886 
-893 HKITYDWGTEN
+893 
-904 IPAGETLPV
+904 
-913 DENTYVKNQPYK
+913 YVKNQPYK

-959 KMGDEDI
+959 IMGDSDL

-975 KINPETLTLNYD
+975 KINPETFTFGYD
-987 ANGGEGTM
+987 ANGGNGTM
-995 NDTDSPYVKNS
+995 TDKDSPYVINS

-1116 SNITMKGDKTVYAGW
+1116 SKITMKGDKTVYAGW

-1232 AICARFDKNTKNT
+1232 AICARFDKNTENT

-1347 TALNKVPDVMH
+1347 TTLNKVPDVLH

>member
-1 MNENETTCEKMRQ
+1 MKQRMKKCVSAFLALMLLTTLLP
-14 CFFSAD
+14 
-20 AANDIVAGSRFC
+20 AAGFAED
-32 GRRAT
+32 
-37 SNEQRASVST
+37 EQRASVST

-59 QTDDEGDSTLSLEA
+59 QTDDKGDSTLSLEA
-73 YVTGTVNNSNTPLD
+73 YVTGNVTHSDTPLD
-87 IVMVMDQSGSMVGDN
+87 IVMVMDQSGSMQGNN

-111 TFMTTIAEDADDYN
+111 TFMTTIAKDAGDYN
-125 VNHRVAVVGY
+125 VDHRVAVVGY
-135 ASNATAGYN
+135 ASDEDAGKT
-144 GYSNEIVNGSRSYW
+144 GYDGDIINGSHSYW

-164 VNGDFKNYET
+164 VNGDFKNYVT
-174 EDSYQQ
+174 EDSYQK
-180 ISRDEMDTSLV
+180 ISRNEMDTSLV
-191 YYIKDGSGY
+191 YYIKDGSSY
-200 TEIHY
+200 KEIRY
-205 RDGQWKYETLSR
+205 RDGKWKYQGFFGLWFE
-217 WKAISENETVYKLVL
+217 ISENETVYKLVS
-232 GTSLS
+232 GTKLS
-237 ATDYKDSLVSA
+237 AADYQASLVSA
-248 GNSGAVN
+248 GNGGTVN
-255 PVVSQTINKLAAAG
+255 SVVSQTIDKLAASG
-269 ATYTSYGMLMAGEVF
+269 ATYTEYGMLMAGEVF
-284 KNNPIPSD
+284 KNNPIASN

-298 VVLFTDGE
+298 VVLFTDGA
-306 TNSDRNTVLQRSNA
+306 TNSDRNTVLEHSNA
-320 LKNTYGADIFTV
+320 LKKIYGADVFTV
-332 GLGVEGESNF
+332 GLGVEGESDF
-342 LKHISSDYGGDAA
+342 LRYISSDYKDD
-355 CTEGYFGSYKYSGT
+355 TSYKNKKYYGT
-369 ASDDGVDYSLNAET
+369 PSADGIDYSLNAKT

-408 LSDTMSDMFVPTTD
+408 LSDTMSNMFVPTTD
-422 ASGVKVYTQT
+422 ANGVKVYTQT

-444 LVDITDDVNVNLDGK
+444 LVDITDKVSVNLDGK
-459 TVKVSGFNYTKN
+459 TVKVSGFNYNEN
-471 LVLQKDGKWQ
+471 LVLKKNGTWQ

-522 DGNVLGESL
+522 DGKVLGESL

-551 PTGENVPVD
+551 PTGKNVPVD

-568 SYTVDSKYTQN
+568 SYTVDSKYTKD
-579 TQVTTKDTYDN
+579 TQVTTKDNYDN
-590 VTAIYAFSGWDTA
+590 VTGIYTCSGWDTA
-603 SGTMGDSD
+603 SGTMGNSD
-611 LTIKGSWDYDEQ
+611 LTIKGSWKYDEQ
-623 QVATHH
+623 QVATHQ
-629 VIYNWGTNN
+629 VIYNWGTDN
-638 IPPNV
+638 IPPDV
-643 NLPKDGN
+643 NLPTDGN
-650 SYVKGQ
+650 KYVKGQ
-656 SYTVDTTYTNQT
+656 SYTVDTTYTDKT
-668 KIYEEDEYNN
+668 KIYEEDAYDN

-689 DAGNGKMGDN
+689 DAGNGKMGDS

-734 TDSNT
+734 IDSNT

-746 EVDKTFTAGHTINV
+746 EVDKTFTAGKTINV

-772 FSGWNDPNNGVMGDS
+772 FSGWDTKDGTMGENDL
-787 NITITGHWTYEG
+787 TISGTWRYEG
-799 QQVAAHKITYDW
+799 QQVAIHKITYDW
-811 GTENIPAGETLPVD
+811 GN
-825 ETLYVNGEPYKVDET
+825 
-840 FTAGQTIN
+840 
-848 ETDAHGNVID
+848 
-858 TYTFSGWTDP
+858 
-868 NNGVMGDSDLT
+868 
-879 ITGRWTY
+879 
-886 EGKPIPT
+886 
-893 HKITYDWGTEN
+893 EN

-913 DENTYVKNQPYK
+913 DENTYVKNQPYEVDK
-925 VDKTFTKGYEIKIMD
+925 TFAAGKTINVTDTYGNIIGTYTFSGWTDPNNGVMGDSDITITGTWTYKGQTIPTHKITYDWGNENIPAGETLPVDENTYVKNQPYEVDKTFTKGYEIKIMD

-959 KMGDEDI
+959 IMGDNDL

-975 KINPETLTLNYD
+975 KINPETFTLNYD
-987 ANGGEGTM
+987 ANGGNGTM
-995 NDTDSPYVKNS
+995 TDKDSPYVNNS

-1040 VIKMTANMTLY
+1040 MIKMTANMTLY

-1116 SNITMKGDKTVYAGW
+1116 SKITMKGDKTVYAGW

-1170 FYRLLSDEEREKHKT
+1170 FYRLLSDEEREKYKT

-1190 ADVSP
+1190 ADVDP

-1232 AICARFDKNTKNT
+1232 AICARFDKNTENT

-1269 IMGYPDGTFRP
+1269 IKGYPDGTFRP

-1297 ARIPEGPQDL
+1297 ARIPESPQDL
-1307 LDGMKTWPDNMNT
+1307 LDDMKTWPDNMNT
-1320 GKWYYIPVQEAT
+1320 DKWYYIPVQEAT
-1332 NSHDYERKANGSEKW
+1332 NSHDFERKANGSEKW
-1347 TALNKVPDVMH
+1347 TALNKDAGVMP

>member
-1 MNENETTCEKMRQ
+1 MKMKRRVKKWISAFLALMLLTTLLPAAG
-14 CFFSAD
+14 FAAD
-20 AANDIVAGSRFC
+20 EQ
-32 GRRAT
+32 RAT
-37 SNEQRASVST
+37 SNEQRISVST

-73 YVTGTVNNSNTPLD
+73 YVTGNVTHSNTPLD
-87 IVMVMDQSGSMVGDN
+87 IVMVMDQSGSMVGKN

-111 TFMTTIAEDADDYN
+111 TFMTTIAEDAADYN
-125 VNHRVAVVGY
+125 VDHRVAVVGY
-135 ASNATAGYN
+135 ASDATTGYN
-144 GYSNEIVNGSRSYW
+144 GYSNEIVNGSKSYW

-174 EDSYQQ
+174 KERYQE
-180 ISRDEMDTSLV
+180 ISRDEMDTDSV
-191 YYIKDGSGY
+191 YYVYSWGDYRKLQYSG
-200 TEIHY
+200 
-205 RDGQWKYETLSR
+205 GKWKYKVVSWHELDD
-217 WKAISENETVYKLVL
+217 ETVYKFVPA
-232 GTSLS
+232 GKLS
-237 ATDYKDSLVSA
+237 AADYKASLVSA

-269 ATYTSYGMLMAGEVF
+269 ATYTSYGMLMAGKVF
-284 KNNPIPSD
+284 ENNPIPSN

-298 VVLFTDGE
+298 VVLFTDGA
-306 TNSDRNTVLQRSNA
+306 TDSGRDAVLQRSNT
-320 LKNTYGADIFTV
+320 LKSTYGADVFTV

-342 LKHISSDYGGDAA
+342 LKYISSDYGAD
-355 CTEGYFGSYKYSGT
+355 TSYSSGRYSGT
-369 ASDDGVDYSLNAET
+369 RSDDGVDYSLNAET

-402 ADATTV
+402 ADTTTV
-408 LSDTMSDMFVPTTD
+408 LSDTINDMFVPTTD

-432 ASGTGTE
+432 ASGTGSE

-444 LVDITDDVNVNLDGK
+444 LVDITKDVSVKLEGK
-459 TVKVSGFNYTKN
+459 TVKVSGFNYTEN
-471 LVLQKDGKWQ
+471 LVLQKDGKWK

-503 THYYDTNNTT
+503 THDYDTNNTA

-579 TQVTTKDTYDN
+579 TQVTTKDTYGN
-590 VTAIYAFSGWDTA
+590 VTGIYTFSGWDTA
-603 SGTMGDSD
+603 NGTMGNSD
-611 LTIKGSWDYDEQ
+611 LTIKGSWKYDEQ

-629 VIYNWGTNN
+629 VIYDWGTNN

-643 NLPKDGN
+643 SLPKDGN
-650 SYVKGQ
+650 NYVKGQ
-656 SYTVDTTYTNQT
+656 SYTVDTTYTDKT

-689 DAGNGKMGDN
+689 DAGNGKMGDS

-734 TDSNT
+734 IDSNT

-746 EVDKTFTAGHTINV
+746 EVDKTFTAGHTINE
-760 TDQYGN
+760 TDAHGN

-787 NITITGHWTYEG
+787 DITITGTWTY
-799 QQVAAHKITYDW
+799 K
-811 GTENIPAGETLPVD
+811 
-825 ETLYVNGEPYKVDET
+825 
-840 FTAGQTIN
+840 GQT
-848 ETDAHGNVID
+848 
-858 TYTFSGWTDP
+858 
-868 NNGVMGDSDLT
+868 
-879 ITGRWTY
+879 
-886 EGKPIPT
+886 IPT

-904 IPAGETLPV
+904 VPAGETLPV
-913 DENTYVKNQPYK
+913 DETSYVKNQPYK

-959 KMGDEDI
+959 IMGDNDL

-975 KINPETLTLNYD
+975 KINPETFTLDYD

-995 NDTDSPYVKNS
+995 TDSASPYVNNS

-1116 SNITMKGDKTVYAGW
+1116 SKITMKGDKTVYAGW

-1347 TALNKVPDVMH
+1347 TTLNKVPDVLH

>member
-1 MNENETTCEKMRQ
+1 M
-14 CFFSAD
+14 
-20 AANDIVAGSRFC
+20 
-32 GRRAT
+32 
-37 SNEQRASVST
+37 
-47 SAQSPVQLTKSV
+47 
-59 QTDDEGDSTLSLEA
+59 
-73 YVTGTVNNSNTPLD
+73 
-87 IVMVMDQSGSMVGDN
+87 
-102 LTALKAAAN
+102 
-111 TFMTTIAEDADDYN
+111 
-125 VNHRVAVVGY
+125 
-135 ASNATAGYN
+135 
-144 GYSNEIVNGSRSYW
+144 
-158 VNTGLY
+158 
-164 VNGDFKNYET
+164 
-174 EDSYQQ
+174 
-180 ISRDEMDTSLV
+180 
-191 YYIKDGSGY
+191 
-200 TEIHY
+200 
-205 RDGQWKYETLSR
+205 
-217 WKAISENETVYKLVL
+217 
-232 GTSLS
+232 
-237 ATDYKDSLVSA
+237 
-248 GNSGAVN
+248 
-255 PVVSQTINKLAAAG
+255 
-269 ATYTSYGMLMAGEVF
+269 
-284 KNNPIPSD
+284 
-292 QTRKRV
+292 
-298 VVLFTDGE
+298 
-306 TNSDRNTVLQRSNA
+306 
-320 LKNTYGADIFTV
+320 

-342 LKHISSDYGGDAA
+342 LKYISSDYGGDAA
-355 CTEGYFGSYKYSGT
+355 CTEGYFGSYRYSGT
-369 ASDDGVDYSLNAET
+369 ASDDGVDYSLNVET

-432 ASGTGTE
+432 ASGTGSE

-444 LVDITDDVNVNLDGK
+444 LVDITNKVSVNLDGK
-459 TVKVSGFNYTKN
+459 TVKVSGFNYTEN
-471 LVLQKDGKWQ
+471 LVLQKDGKWK

-503 THYYDTNNTT
+503 THDYDTNNTT
-513 DKQAALRDK
+513 DKQAALREK

-531 DKSPQL
+531 EQSPQL
-537 PVTGHSITYSWSGA
+537 PVTGYSITYSWSGA

-579 TQVTTKDTYDN
+579 TQVTTKDTYGN
-590 VTAIYAFSGWDTA
+590 VTGIYTFSGWDTA
-603 SGTMGDSD
+603 NGTMGDSD
-611 LTIKGSWDYDEQ
+611 LTIKGSWKYDEQ

-643 NLPKDGN
+643 SLPTDGN
-650 SYVKGQ
+650 NYVKGQ
-656 SYTVDTTYTNQT
+656 SYTVDTTYTDKT
-668 KIYEEDEYNN
+668 KIYEEDEYDN

-689 DAGNGKMGDN
+689 DTGNGKMGDD

-708 YKAVEVAKHGITY
+708 YNAVEVAKHGITY

-746 EVDKTFTAGHTINV
+746 EVDKTFTAGHTINE
-760 TDQYGN
+760 TDAHGN

-772 FSGWNDPNNGVMGDS
+772 FSGWTDS
-787 NITITGHWTYEG
+787 
-799 QQVAAHKITYDW
+799 
-811 GTENIPAGETLPVD
+811 
-825 ETLYVNGEPYKVDET
+825 
-840 FTAGQTIN
+840 
-848 ETDAHGNVID
+848 
-858 TYTFSGWTDP
+858 
-868 NNGVMGDSDLT
+868 NNGVMGDSDIT

-886 EGKPIPT
+886 EGQTIPT

-904 IPAGETLPV
+904 VPAGETLPV
-913 DENTYVKNQPYK
+913 DETSYVKNQPYK

-959 KMGDEDI
+959 IMGDNDLTI
-966 TIKGSWKYD
+966 TGSWKYD
-975 KINPETLTLNYD
+975 KINPETFTLNYD

-995 NDTDSPYVKNS
+995 TDKDSPYVKNS

-1040 VIKMTANMTLY
+1040 MIKMTANMTLY

-1116 SNITMKGDKTVYAGW
+1116 SKITMKGDKTVYAGW

-1232 AICARFDKNTKNT
+1232 AICARFDKNTENT

-1320 GKWYYIPVQEAT
+1320 DKWYYIPVQEAT
-1332 NSHDYERKANGSEKW
+1332 NSHDYERKDNGSEKW
-1347 TALNKVPDVMH
+1347 TALNKVPDVLH